1 MIWLITVAS
10 LLGFLVVNTLANQP
24 LMTGYALTSYEI
36 TSYDAKIWQM
46 LSVAL
51 LIALLINVGLYH
63 GCKRKQLKRASPNPA
78 FAYRFALPLLSS
90 FIFLLT
96 LMLSASYGL
105 YHHKLYQNALLPSA
119 VTVDAIVESHQIS
132 DTVTQS
138 INLSHDIAMLGN
150 GYIRQILQVKVDD
163 DIEESPSTPQPPLT
177 ALITANIKDNPD
189 WEATLSQLRPGKQLN
204 VKLQLEPIAQPKP
217 TSLPNNAKPLSL
229 GFDEAQWLRQRG
241 VQAKGVIIG
250 IEKTSLREF
259 NPSHVTDRMAIAIE
273 QLRWQLRQKILANL
287 HRTLLK
293 QSTAIVNAKNDTAQ
307 PVLQTSGQ
315 TSSQSSSQNGSQSS
329 SQSAIQSH
337 AILLGLLTGD
347 KSLMD
352 SDLKNRYQVTGI
364 SHLLAISGPHVL
376 MLAAIVSVF
385 VLWLVKWLAPQLLVK
400 LPSSLLVLWVSVVM
414 AGFYALLVG
423 FEIPAQRTFW
433 MLLLL
438 TLSKQ
443 LLVNFSAYRLLA
455 WVALGMIWLEP
466 TAVGQAGFWLSFVAV
481 VLLLK
486 FSETIGTVSAIEIK
500 DVSQLLAPTARSDVL
515 TGFVKIISHQFKAL
529 LKLQIWLF
537 VWMLPI
543 VVWFFGKV
551 SVIGI
556 LVNLLAVPFL
566 GLVVVPLDMLAGV
579 VSWLPVVGDWLSQI
593 IWSLLTTLL
602 NVFHFLLNQL
612 IDTGVAKQSFF
623 ALSQTQLALC
633 LFIALLGLLK
643 GVLPRMLML
652 PLAILLILLPLQQ
665 RSLNNN
671 KPTLVVGDNP
681 KLVISLLK
689 KGEDSWLILSDNQV
703 KAAQA
708 DKPNFLKT
716 KPAISNVAAD
726 EEISSLLNRDIYPLL
741 ANQQVHR
748 LTGVISQ
755 TPSVRVNELV
765 QQLATH
771 VPIKAYWLAGYDV
784 EHSRLDVTDKAVST
798 SFRAITPRS
807 CQTAQHWQQDGLEIT
822 AVSGWHLDL
831 ALTDEQKLATQTCY
845 IHIRFKPPTRKPY
858 DVLMLAGNSDIPM
871 QMTEKLCT
879 VSAAHLL
886 IQPYMLS
893 IKPSWLALTKPS
905 LLHVVTG
912 AYKSQKLGE
921 DSQLSLTSWSV
932 DKPADHPFEVLYA
945 DQVGAVIYTL
955 TPDNTD

>member
-24 LMTGYALTSYEI
+24 LMTGYALTNYEI
-36 TSYDAKIWQM
+36 ASYDAKIWQM
-46 LSVAL
+46 LSVVL

-78 FAYRFALPLLSS
+78 LAYRFTLPLLAS

-105 YHHKLYQNALLPSA
+105 YHYKRYENALLPSA

-132 DTVTQS
+132 DTVSQMS
-138 INLSHDIAMLGN
+138 RLSNDNALIGN
-150 GYIRQILQVKVDD
+150 GFIKQILQVRIDKDGD
-163 DIEESPSTPQPPLT
+163 ADASATPQPPLT

-189 WEATLSQLRPGKQLN
+189 WEAPLSQLRPGMQLN
-204 VKLQLEPIAQPKP
+204 VKLQLEPIAKPKP
-217 TSLPNNAKPLSL
+217 TSLPSNAKPLRL

-259 NPSHVTDRMAIAIE
+259 NPSHVTDRTVIAIE
-273 QLRWQLRQKILANL
+273 KLRWQLRQKILANL
-287 HRTLLK
+287 HRAHLK
-293 QSTAIVNAKNDTAQ
+293 QSTSIVNAKNDIAQ
-307 PVLQTSGQ
+307 PAFQ
-315 TSSQSSSQNGSQSS
+315 TSSQSASQSS
-329 SQSAIQSH
+329 GQSAIQSH

-376 MLAAIVSVF
+376 MLAAIISVF
-385 VLWLVKWLAPQLLVK
+385 VLWLVKWFAPQLLVK
-400 LPSSLLVLWVSVVM
+400 LPSSLLVLWMSVVM

-515 TGFVKIISHQFKAL
+515 SGFVKIISHQFKAL

-537 VWMLPI
+537 IWMLPI

-593 IWSLLTTLL
+593 IWSILTTLL
-602 NVFHFLLNQL
+602 NLFHFLLNQL
-612 IDTGVAKQSFF
+612 IEMGVAKQSFF

-643 GVLPRMLML
+643 GLLPRMLML

-671 KPTLVVGDNP
+671 KPTLAVGDNP

-689 KGEDSWLILSDNQV
+689 KGDDSWLILSDNQV

-716 KPAISNVAAD
+716 KQAISNVAAD
-726 EEISSLLNRDIYPLL
+726 EEISSLLNHDIYPLL
-741 ANQQVHR
+741 ANQQVHQ

-765 QQLATH
+765 QQLATN
-771 VPIKAYWLAGYDV
+771 VPIKAYWLAGYDA
-784 EHSRLDVTDKAVST
+784 ERSRLDVTDKAVST

-807 CQTAQHWQQDGLEIT
+807 CQTAQRWQQDGLEVT

-845 IHIRFKPPTRKPY
+845 IHIRFMPPTSKPY

-879 VSAAHLL
+879 VSATHLL
-886 IQPYMLS
+886 IQPYTLS

-955 TPDNTD
+955 TPDDTE

>member
-24 LMTGYALTSYEI
+24 LMTGSALTSYEI
-36 TSYDAKIWQM
+36 ASYDAKIWSV

-51 LIALLINVGLYH
+51 VIALLINVGLYH

-78 FAYRFALPLLSS
+78 FAYRFTLPLLAS

-105 YHHKLYQNALLPSA
+105 YHHKRYQNALLPSA
-119 VTVDAIVESHQIS
+119 LTVDAIVESHQIS
-132 DTVTQS
+132 DTVSQMRPLPNDNAL
-138 INLSHDIAMLGN
+138 IGN
-150 GYIRQILQVKVDD
+150 GFIKQILQVRIDKDGD
-163 DIEESPSTPQPPLT
+163 AGASPSTPQPPLT

-189 WEATLSQLRPGKQLN
+189 WEATLSQLTPGMQLN
-204 VKLQLEPIAQPKP
+204 VKLQLEPIAKPKS
-217 TSLPNNAKPLSL
+217 TSLPSNAKPLRL

-259 NPSHVTDRMAIAIE
+259 NPSHVKDRMVIAIE
-273 QLRWQLRQKILANL
+273 KLRWQLRQKILANL
-287 HRTLLK
+287 HTTLLK
-293 QSTAIVNAKNDTAQ
+293 QSTAIANAKNDNAQ
-307 PVLQTSGQ
+307 PVLKSSGETS
-315 TSSQSSSQNGSQSS
+315 TQSSG
-329 SQSAIQSH
+329 QSAIQSH

-376 MLAAIVSVF
+376 MLAAIISVF
-385 VLWLVKWLAPQLLVK
+385 VLWLVKWFAPQLLVK

-455 WVALGMIWLEP
+455 WAALGMIWLEP

-500 DVSQLLAPTARSDVL
+500 DVSQLLVPTARSDVL

-579 VSWLPVVGDWLSQI
+579 VSWLPVAGDWLSQI
-593 IWSLLTTLL
+593 IWSLLASLL
-602 NVFHFLLNQL
+602 DGFHFLLNQ
-612 IDTGVAKQSFF
+612 IVDTGVAKQSFF

-633 LFIALLGLLK
+633 LLIALLGLLK
-643 GVLPRMLML
+643 GLLPRMLIL

-671 KPTLVVGDNP
+671 QPTLAVGDNP

-689 KGEDSWLILSDNQV
+689 KGDDSWLILSDNQV

-708 DKPNFLKT
+708 DKPSFLKA
-716 KPAISNVAAD
+716 KQAISNVSVD

-784 EHSRLDVTDKAVST
+784 EHSRLDVTDKAVSAN
-798 SFRAITPRS
+798 FRAITPRS
-807 CQTAQHWQQDGLEIT
+807 CQTAQRWQQDGLEVT
-822 AVSGWHLDL
+822 AVSGWQLDL

-845 IHIRFKPPTRKPY
+845 IRIRFMPPASKPY
-858 DVLMLAGNSDIPM
+858 DVLMLAGNSDIAM

-879 VSAAHLL
+879 VSATHLL
-886 IQPYMLS
+886 IQPYTLS

-912 AYKSQKLGE
+912 AYKSQKLAE
-921 DSQLSLTSWSV
+921 DSQLSLASWSV
-932 DKPADHPFEVLYA
+932 DKPADHLFEVLYA

-955 TPDNTD
+955 TPDDTD

>member
-24 LMTGYALTSYEI
+24 WMIGSALTSYEI
-36 TSYDAKIWQM
+36 ASYDAKIWQM

-63 GCKRKQLKRASPNPA
+63 GCNRKQLKRPSPNPA

-105 YHHKLYQNALLPSA
+105 YHYKRYENGLLPSA
-119 VTVDAIVESHQIS
+119 LTVDAIVESHQIS
-132 DTVTQS
+132 DTVSQMS
-138 INLSHDIAMLGN
+138 PLSNDNALIGN
-150 GYIRQILQVKVDD
+150 GFIKQILQVRVDKGGD
-163 DIEESPSTPQPPLT
+163 ADASSATPQPPLT

-189 WEATLSQLRPGKQLN
+189 WEATLSQLRPGMQLN
-204 VKLQLEPIAQPKP
+204 VKLQLEPIAKPKP
-217 TSLPNNAKPLSL
+217 TTLPSNAKPLML
-229 GFDEAQWLRQRG
+229 GFDEGQWLRQRG

-250 IEKTSLREF
+250 IEKTSLHEF
-259 NPSHVTDRMAIAIE
+259 NPSHVKDRIVIAIE
-273 QLRWQLRQKILANL
+273 QLRWQLRQKILDNL

-293 QSTAIVNAKNDTAQ
+293 QSTLIVNAKNDTAQ
-307 PVLQTSGQ
+307 PVLQSSGQ
-315 TSSQSSSQNGSQSS
+315 ISSKNSIQNT
-329 SQSAIQSH
+329 IQSH

-376 MLAAIVSVF
+376 MLASIVSVF
-385 VLWLVKWLAPQLLVK
+385 VLWLVKWLVPQLLVK
-400 LPSSLLVLWVSVVM
+400 LPSSLLVLWVSVVI

-500 DVSQLLAPTARSDVL
+500 DVSQLLAPTARSEVL
-515 TGFVKIISHQFKAL
+515 SGFVKIISHQFKAL

-579 VSWLPVVGDWLSQI
+579 VSLLPVVGDWLSQI
-593 IWSLLTTLL
+593 IWSMLTTLL

-612 IDTGVAKQSFF
+612 IDTGFAKQSFF

-633 LFIALLGLLK
+633 LLIALLGLLK
-643 GVLPRMLML
+643 GLLPRMLIL

-665 RSLNNN
+665 RSLSNN
-671 KPTLVVGDNP
+671 KPTLAVGDNP

-689 KGEDSWLILSDNQV
+689 KGDDSWLILSDNQI
-703 KAAQA
+703 KATQA

-716 KPAISNVAAD
+716 KQAISNVAAD

-741 ANQQVHR
+741 ANQQVHQ

-771 VPIKAYWLAGYDV
+771 VPVKAYWLAGYDA
-784 EHSRLDVTDKAVST
+784 EHSRLDVTDKTVSAN
-798 SFRAITPRS
+798 FRAITPRS
-807 CQTAQHWQQDGLEIT
+807 CQIAQRWQQDGLEVT
-822 AVSGWHLDL
+822 AVSGWPLDL

-845 IHIRFKPPTRKPY
+845 IYIRFKPPTSKPY

-879 VSAAHLL
+879 VSATHLL
-886 IQPYMLS
+886 IQPYNLS

-921 DSQLSLTSWSV
+921 DSQLSLASWSV
-932 DKPADHPFEVLYA
+932 DKPAAHPFEVLYA
-945 DQVGAVIYTL
+945 DQVGAVMYAL

>member
-1 MIWLITVAS
+1 
-10 LLGFLVVNTLANQP
+10 
-24 LMTGYALTSYEI
+24 
-36 TSYDAKIWQM
+36 M
-46 LSVAL
+46 LSVVL

-63 GCKRKQLKRASPNPA
+63 GCNRKQLKRASPNSA

-119 VTVDAIVESHQIS
+119 LTVDAIVESHQIS
-132 DTVTQS
+132 DTVSQMS
-138 INLSHDIAMLGN
+138 PLSNDNALIGN
-150 GYIRQILQVKVDD
+150 GFIKQILQVRVDKD
-163 DIEESPSTPQPPLT
+163 GDADASSATPRPPLT
-177 ALITANIKDNPD
+177 TFITANIKDNPD
-189 WEATLSQLRPGKQLN
+189 WEATLSQLRPGMQLN
-204 VKLQLEPIAQPKP
+204 VKLQLEPIAQAKP
-217 TSLPNNAKPLSL
+217 TSLPNNAKPLML
-229 GFDEAQWLRQRG
+229 GFDEAQWLRQRE

-259 NPSHVTDRMAIAIE
+259 NPSHVKDRMVIAIE
-273 QLRWQLRQKILANL
+273 QLRWQIRQKILANL

-293 QSTAIVNAKNDTAQ
+293 QSTSIVNVKNTDIAQ
-307 PVLQTSGQ
+307 PAFQ
-315 TSSQSSSQNGSQSS
+315 TSSQSAIQA
-329 SQSAIQSH
+329 AIQSH

-352 SDLKNRYQVTGI
+352 SDLKNRYQITGI

-376 MLAAIVSVF
+376 MLASIVSVF
-385 VLWLVKWLAPQLLVK
+385 VLWIFKWLAPQLLVK

-515 TGFVKIISHQFKAL
+515 SGFVKIISHQFKTL

-566 GLVVVPLDMLAGV
+566 GLVIVPLDMLAGV

-602 NVFHFLLNQL
+602 NVFHLLLKQL
-612 IDTGVAKQSFF
+612 IDMGVAKQSFF

-633 LFIALLGLLK
+633 LLIALLGLLK
-643 GVLPRMLML
+643 GLLPRMLML

-671 KPTLVVGDNP
+671 KPTLAVGDNP

-689 KGEDSWLILSDNQV
+689 KGDDSWLILSDNQV
-703 KAAQA
+703 KAAQT
-708 DKPNFLKT
+708 DKPNFLKS
-716 KPAISNVAAD
+716 KQAISNVAVD

-784 EHSRLDVTDKAVST
+784 EHSRLDVTDKAVSA

-807 CQTAQHWQQDGLEIT
+807 CQTAQRWQQDGLEVT

-879 VSAAHLL
+879 VSATHLL
-886 IQPYMLS
+886 IQPYTLS

-921 DSQLSLTSWSV
+921 DSQLSLASWSV

-955 TPDNTD
+955 TPDDTD

>member
-10 LLGFLVVNTLANQP
+10 LLGFLVVNTLVNQP

-36 TSYDAKIWQM
+36 ASYDAKIWQM
-46 LSVAL
+46 LSVVL
-51 LIALLINVGLYH
+51 LIALLINLGLYH
-63 GCKRKQLKRASPNPA
+63 GCNRKQLKRASPNPA

-90 FIFLLT
+90 FILLLT

-105 YHHKLYQNALLPSA
+105 YHYKRYENALLPSA

-132 DTVTQS
+132 DTVSQMS
-138 INLSHDIAMLGN
+138 PLSNDNALIGN
-150 GYIRQILQVKVDD
+150 GFIKQILQVRVDKD
-163 DIEESPSTPQPPLT
+163 GDAASSETPQPPLT
-177 ALITANIKDNPD
+177 ALITANIKDNPN
-189 WEATLSQLRPGKQLN
+189 WEAPLSQLKPGMQLN

-217 TSLPNNAKPLSL
+217 TSLPSNAKPLML

-259 NPSHVTDRMAIAIE
+259 NPSHVKDRMVIAIE

-287 HRTLLK
+287 HATLLK
-293 QSTAIVNAKNDTAQ
+293 QSTSIVNAKNTDIAQ
-307 PVLQTSGQ
+307 SA
-315 TSSQSSSQNGSQSS
+315 SQSSI
-329 SQSAIQSH
+329 QSAIQSH

-352 SDLKNRYQVTGI
+352 SDVKNRYQVTGI

-376 MLAAIVSVF
+376 MLAAIVSIF
-385 VLWLVKWLAPQLLVK
+385 VVWLVKWLAPQLLVK

-486 FSETIGTVSAIEIK
+486 FSETIGTVSAVEIK

-515 TGFVKIISHQFKAL
+515 SGFVKIISHQFKAL

-537 VWMLPI
+537 FWMLPI

-566 GLVVVPLDMLAGV
+566 GLVIVPLDMLAGV

-602 NVFHFLLNQL
+602 NVFHLLLKQL
-612 IDTGVAKQSFF
+612 IDMGVAKQSFF

-633 LFIALLGLLK
+633 LLIALLGLLK
-643 GVLPRMLML
+643 GLLPRMLML

-671 KPTLVVGDNP
+671 KPTLAVGDNP

-689 KGEDSWLILSDNQV
+689 KGDDSWLILSDNQI

-716 KPAISNVAAD
+716 KPAIRNVAVD

-784 EHSRLDVTDKAVST
+784 EHSRLDVTDKAVSA

-807 CQTAQHWQQDGLEIT
+807 CQTAQRWQQDGLEVT

-879 VSAAHLL
+879 VSATHLL
-886 IQPYMLS
+886 IQPYTLS

-905 LLHVVTG
+905 LLYVMTG

-921 DSQLSLTSWSV
+921 DSQLSLASWSV

-955 TPDNTD
+955 APDDTD

>member
-24 LMTGYALTSYEI
+24 LMIGSALA
-36 TSYDAKIWQM
+36 SYDAKIWQM
-46 LSVAL
+46 LSVVL
-51 LIALLINVGLYH
+51 LIALLINLGLYH
-63 GCKRKQLKRASPNPA
+63 SCNRKQLKRASPNSA

-105 YHHKLYQNALLPSA
+105 YHYKRYENALLPSA
-119 VTVDAIVESHQIS
+119 LTVDAIVESHQIS
-132 DTVTQS
+132 DTVSQMS
-138 INLSHDIAMLGN
+138 PLSNDNALIGN
-150 GYIRQILQVKVDD
+150 GFIKQILQVRVDKGGD
-163 DIEESPSTPQPPLT
+163 ADASSATPRPPLT
-177 ALITANIKDNPD
+177 ALITANIKDNLD
-189 WEATLSQLRPGKQLN
+189 WEATLSQLRPGMQLN

-217 TSLPNNAKPLSL
+217 TILPSNAKPLML

-259 NPSHVTDRMAIAIE
+259 NVTHVKDRMAIAIE
-273 QLRWQLRQKILANL
+273 QLRWQIRQKILANL
-287 HRTLLK
+287 HATLLK
-293 QSTAIVNAKNDTAQ
+293 QSTSIVNAKNTDIAQ
-307 PVLQTSGQ
+307 SA
-315 TSSQSSSQNGSQSS
+315 SQSSI
-329 SQSAIQSH
+329 QSAIQSH

-352 SDLKNRYQVTGI
+352 SDVKNRYQVTGI

-376 MLAAIVSVF
+376 MLAAIVSIF
-385 VLWLVKWLAPQLLVK
+385 VVWLVKWLAPQLLVK
-400 LPSSLLVLWVSVVM
+400 LPSSLLVLWMSVVM

-443 LLVNFSAYRLLA
+443 LLVNFSTYRLLA

-486 FSETIGTVSAIEIK
+486 FSETIGTVSAAEINN
-500 DVSQLLAPTARSDVL
+500 VSQLLAPTARSDVL

-537 VWMLPI
+537 FWMLPI

-566 GLVVVPLDMLAGV
+566 GLVIVPLDMLAGV

-593 IWSLLTTLL
+593 IWSMLTTLL
-602 NVFHFLLNQL
+602 NLFHFLLNQL

-633 LFIALLGLLK
+633 LLIALLGLLK
-643 GVLPRMLML
+643 GLLPRMLML

-671 KPTLVVGDNP
+671 KPTLAVGDNP

-689 KGEDSWLILSDNQV
+689 KGDDSWLILSDNQI

-716 KPAISNVAAD
+716 KPAIRNVAVD

-784 EHSRLDVTDKAVST
+784 EHSRLDVTDKAVSA

-807 CQTAQHWQQDGLEIT
+807 CQTAQRWQQDGLEIT

-845 IHIRFKPPTRKPY
+845 IHIRFKPPTSKPY

-879 VSAAHLL
+879 VSATHLL
-886 IQPYMLS
+886 IQPYTLS

-921 DSQLSLTSWSV
+921 DSQLSLASWSV

-955 TPDNTD
+955 TPDDTD

>member
-24 LMTGYALTSYEI
+24 LTIGSALTSYDI
-36 TSYDAKIWQM
+36 ASYDAKIWQM
-46 LSVAL
+46 LSVVL
-51 LIALLINVGLYH
+51 LIALLINLGLYH

-105 YHHKLYQNALLPSA
+105 YHYKLYQNALLPSA
-119 VTVDAIVESHQIS
+119 LTVDAIVESHQIS
-132 DTVTQS
+132 DTVSQIS
-138 INLSHDIAMLGN
+138 PLSNDNALIGN
-150 GYIRQILQVKVDD
+150 GFIKQILQVRVDKD
-163 DIEESPSTPQPPLT
+163 GDADASPSTLQPPLT
-177 ALITANIKDNPD
+177 ALISANIKDNPE
-189 WEATLSQLRPGKQLN
+189 WEVTLSQLRPGVQLN
-204 VKLQLEPIAQPKP
+204 VKLQLEPIAKPKP
-217 TSLPNNAKPLSL
+217 TSLPNNAKPLML

-259 NPSHVTDRMAIAIE
+259 NPSHVKDRTVIAIE

-293 QSTAIVNAKNDTAQ
+293 QSTSIVNAKNNDIAQ
-307 PVLQTSGQ
+307 PAFQTSG
-315 TSSQSSSQNGSQSS
+315 
-329 SQSAIQSH
+329 QSAIQSH

-352 SDLKNRYQVTGI
+352 SDVKNRYQVTGI

-376 MLAAIVSVF
+376 MLASIVSIF

-414 AGFYALLVG
+414 TGFYALLVG

-438 TLSKQ
+438 ALSKQ

-486 FSETIGTVSAIEIK
+486 FSETIGTVSAAEINN
-500 DVSQLLAPTARSDVL
+500 VSQLLAPTARSDVL

-537 VWMLPI
+537 IWMLPI

-579 VSWLPVVGDWLSQI
+579 VSGLPVVGDWLSQI
-593 IWSLLTTLL
+593 IWSMLTTML
-602 NVFHFLLNQL
+602 NVFHLLLNQL
-612 IDTGVAKQSFF
+612 IDTGVAKQSFL

-633 LFIALLGLLK
+633 LLIALLGLLK
-643 GVLPRMLML
+643 GLLPRILIL

-665 RSLNNN
+665 RSLSNNQ
-671 KPTLVVGDNP
+671 PTLAVGDNP

-689 KGEDSWLILSDNQV
+689 KGDDSWLILSDNQI
-703 KAAQA
+703 KATQA
-708 DKPNFLKT
+708 NKPNFLKA
-716 KPAISNVAAD
+716 KQAISNVSVD

-771 VPIKAYWLAGYDV
+771 VPIKAYWLAGYDA
-784 EHSRLDVTDKAVST
+784 ERSRLDVTDKAVSAN
-798 SFRAITPRS
+798 FRAITPRS
-807 CQTAQHWQQDGLEIT
+807 CQTAQRWQQDGLEVT
-822 AVSGWHLDL
+822 AVSGWQLDL
-831 ALTDEQKLATQTCY
+831 ALTDEQKRATQTCY
-845 IHIRFKPPTRKPY
+845 IHIRFMPPTSKPY

-886 IQPYMLS
+886 IQPYTLS

-912 AYKSQKLGE
+912 AYKSQKLAE
-921 DSQLSLTSWSV
+921 DSQLSLASWSV
-932 DKPADHPFEVLYA
+932 DKPADHLFEVLYA
-945 DQVGAVIYTL
+945 DQVGAVMYAL
-955 TPDNTD
+955 TPDDTD

>member
-24 LMTGYALTSYEI
+24 LMTGSALA
-36 TSYDAKIWQM
+36 SYDAKIWSV

-51 LIALLINVGLYH
+51 VIALLINVGLYH

-78 FAYRFALPLLSS
+78 FAYRFTLPLLAS

-96 LMLSASYGL
+96 LMLSASYGF
-105 YHHKLYQNALLPSA
+105 YHYKRYENALLPSA
-119 VTVDAIVESHQIS
+119 LTVEAIVESHQIS
-132 DTVTQS
+132 DTVSQMS
-138 INLSHDIAMLGN
+138 PLPNDNALIGN
-150 GYIRQILQVKVDD
+150 GFIKQILQVRIDKDGD
-163 DIEESPSTPQPPLT
+163 ADASATPQPPLT
-177 ALITANIKDNPD
+177 ALISANIKDNPE
-189 WEATLSQLRPGKQLN
+189 WEAPLSQLRPGMQLN
-204 VKLQLEPIAQPKP
+204 VKLQLEPIAKPKP
-217 TSLPNNAKPLSL
+217 TSLPSNAKPLRL

-259 NPSHVTDRMAIAIE
+259 NPSHVKDRMVIAIE
-273 QLRWQLRQKILANL
+273 KLRWQLRQKILANL
-287 HRTLLK
+287 HTTLLK
-293 QSTAIVNAKNDTAQ
+293 QSTRIANAKNDNAQ
-307 PVLQTSGQ
+307 PVLKSSGETS
-315 TSSQSSSQNGSQSS
+315 TQSSG
-329 SQSAIQSH
+329 QSAIQSH

-376 MLAAIVSVF
+376 MLAAIISVF
-385 VLWLVKWLAPQLLVK
+385 VLWLVKWFAPQLLVK

-455 WVALGMIWLEP
+455 WAALGMIWLEP

-500 DVSQLLAPTARSDVL
+500 DVSQLLVPTARSDVL

-537 VWMLPI
+537 FWMLPI

-579 VSWLPVVGDWLSQI
+579 VSWLPVAGDWLSQI
-593 IWSLLTTLL
+593 IWSLLASLL
-602 NVFHFLLNQL
+602 DGFHFLLNQ
-612 IDTGVAKQSFF
+612 IVDTGVAKQSFF

-633 LFIALLGLLK
+633 LLIALLGLLK
-643 GVLPRMLML
+643 GLLPRMLML

-671 KPTLVVGDNP
+671 KPTLAVGDNP

-689 KGEDSWLILSDNQV
+689 KGDDSWLILSDNQI

-708 DKPNFLKT
+708 DKPSFLKA
-716 KPAISNVAAD
+716 KQAISNVSVD

-784 EHSRLDVTDKAVST
+784 EHSRLDVTDKAVSA

-807 CQTAQHWQQDGLEIT
+807 CQTAQRWQQDGLEVT

-845 IHIRFKPPTRKPY
+845 IHIRFMPPTSKPY

-879 VSAAHLL
+879 VSATHLL
-886 IQPYMLS
+886 IQPYNLS

-921 DSQLSLTSWSV
+921 DSQLSLASWSV
-932 DKPADHPFEVLYA
+932 DKPAEHSFEVLYA

-955 TPDNTD
+955 TPDDTD

>member
-36 TSYDAKIWQM
+36 ASYDAKIWQM

-51 LIALLINVGLYH
+51 LIALLINLGLYH
-63 GCKRKQLKRASPNPA
+63 GCNRKQLKRASPNPA
-78 FAYRFALPLLSS
+78 LAYRFALPLLSS

-119 VTVDAIVESHQIS
+119 LTVDAIVESHQIS
-132 DTVTQS
+132 DT
-138 INLSHDIAMLGN
+138 LSQMSRLSNDNALIGN
-150 GYIRQILQVKVDD
+150 GFIKQILQVRVDKD
-163 DIEESPSTPQPPLT
+163 SDADASSATPQPPLT
-177 ALITANIKDNPD
+177 ALISANIKDNSD
-189 WEATLSQLRPGKQLN
+189 WEATLAQLRPGMQLN

-217 TSLPNNAKPLSL
+217 TSLPNNAKPLML

-259 NPSHVTDRMAIAIE
+259 NPSHVKDRMVIAIE

-287 HRTLLK
+287 HTTLLK
-293 QSTAIVNAKNDTAQ
+293 QSTLIVNAKNDTAQ
-307 PVLQTSGQ
+307 PAFQTSGQ
-315 TSSQSSSQNGSQSS
+315 SAI
-329 SQSAIQSH
+329 QSAIQSH

-385 VLWLVKWLAPQLLVK
+385 VLWLVKWFAPQLLVK

-537 VWMLPI
+537 IWMLPI

-566 GLVVVPLDMLAGV
+566 GLVIVPLDMLAGV

-593 IWSLLTTLL
+593 IWSMLTTLL
-602 NVFHFLLNQL
+602 NVFHLLLNQL

-623 ALSQTQLALC
+623 ALSQTQLVLF

-643 GVLPRMLML
+643 GLLPKMLML

-665 RSLNNN
+665 RSLNDNQ
-671 KPTLVVGDNP
+671 PTLAVGDNP

-689 KGEDSWLILSDNQV
+689 KGDDSWLILSDNQV

-708 DKPNFLKT
+708 DKRNFLKT
-716 KPAISNVAAD
+716 KQAINNVAAD

-741 ANQQVHR
+741 ASQQVYR

-771 VPIKAYWLAGYDV
+771 VPVKAYWLAGYDV
-784 EHSRLDVTDKAVST
+784 EHSRLDVTDKTVST

-822 AVSGWHLDL
+822 AVSGWHLNL

-845 IHIRFKPPTRKPY
+845 IHIRFMPPTSKPY
-858 DVLMLAGNSDIPM
+858 DVLMLAGNSDIAM

-886 IQPYMLS
+886 IQPYTLP
-893 IKPSWLALTKPS
+893 IKPSWLSLTKPS

-921 DSQLSLTSWSV
+921 DSQLSLASWSV

-945 DQVGAVIYTL
+945 DQVGAVMYAL
-955 TPDNTD
+955 TPDDTD

>member
-24 LMTGYALTSYEI
+24 LMTGSALA
-36 TSYDAKIWQM
+36 SYDAKIWSV

-51 LIALLINVGLYH
+51 VIALLINVGLYH

-78 FAYRFALPLLSS
+78 FAYRFTLPLLAS

-96 LMLSASYGL
+96 LMLSASYGF
-105 YHHKLYQNALLPSA
+105 YHYKLYQNALLPSA
-119 VTVDAIVESHQIS
+119 LTVDAIVESHQIS
-132 DTVTQS
+132 DTVSQMRPLPNDNAL
-138 INLSHDIAMLGN
+138 IGN
-150 GYIRQILQVKVDD
+150 GFIKQILQVRIDKDGD
-163 DIEESPSTPQPPLT
+163 AGASPSTPQPPLT

-189 WEATLSQLRPGKQLN
+189 WEAPLSQLRPGMQLN
-204 VKLQLEPIAQPKP
+204 VKLQLEPIAKPKS
-217 TSLPNNAKPLSL
+217 TSLPSNAKPLRL

-259 NPSHVTDRMAIAIE
+259 NPSHVKDRMVIAIE
-273 QLRWQLRQKILANL
+273 KLRWQLRQKILANL
-287 HRTLLK
+287 HTTLLK
-293 QSTAIVNAKNDTAQ
+293 QSTSLVNAKNDIAQ

-315 TSSQSSSQNGSQSS
+315 N
-329 SQSAIQSH
+329 AIQSH

-352 SDLKNRYQVTGI
+352 NDLKNRYQVTGI

-385 VLWLVKWLAPQLLVK
+385 VLWLVKWIAPQLLLK

-466 TAVGQAGFWLSFVAV
+466 MAVGQAGFWLSFMAVA
-481 VLLLK
+481 LLLK

-500 DVSQLLAPTARSDVL
+500 DVSHLLAPTARSDVL
-515 TGFVKIISHQFKAL
+515 SGFVNIISHQFKVL

-537 VWMLPI
+537 IWMLPI

-593 IWSLLTTLL
+593 IWSILTTLL

-633 LFIALLGLLK
+633 LLIALLGLLK
-643 GVLPRMLML
+643 GLLPRMLIL

-665 RSLNNN
+665 RSLSNN

-689 KGEDSWLILSDNQV
+689 KGDDSWLILSDNQV

-716 KPAISNVAAD
+716 KQASSNVAAD
-726 EEISSLLNRDIYPLL
+726 EEINSLLNRDIYPLL

-807 CQTAQHWQQDGLEIT
+807 CQIAQRWQQDGLEVR

-831 ALTDEQKLATQTCY
+831 ALADEQKLATQTCY
-845 IHIRFKPPTRKPY
+845 IYIRFMPTASKPY

-886 IQPYMLS
+886 IQPYTLS

-921 DSQLSLTSWSV
+921 DSQLSLASWSV

-955 TPDNTD
+955 TPDDTD

>member
-24 LMTGYALTSYEI
+24 LMIGSALA
-36 TSYDAKIWQM
+36 SYDAKIWQM
-46 LSVAL
+46 LPVAL
-51 LIALLINVGLYH
+51 LIALLINLGLYH
-63 GCKRKQLKRASPNPA
+63 GCNRKQLKRASPNPA
-78 FAYRFALPLLSS
+78 LAYRFALPLLSS
-90 FIFLLT
+90 LIFLLT

-105 YHHKLYQNALLPSA
+105 YHYKRYENALLPSA
-119 VTVDAIVESHQIS
+119 LTVDAIVESHQIS
-132 DTVTQS
+132 DTVSQMS
-138 INLSHDIAMLGN
+138 PLSNDNALIGN
-150 GYIRQILQVKVDD
+150 GFIKQILQVRVDKGGD
-163 DIEESPSTPQPPLT
+163 ADASSATPHPPLT
-177 ALITANIKDNPD
+177 ALISANIKDNPD
-189 WEATLSQLRPGKQLN
+189 WEATLSQLRPGMQLN
-204 VKLQLEPIAQPKP
+204 VKLQLEPIAQRKP
-217 TSLPNNAKPLSL
+217 TSLPSNAKPLML

-259 NPSHVTDRMAIAIE
+259 NPSHVKDRMVIAIE

-287 HRTLLK
+287 YTTLLK
-293 QSTAIVNAKNDTAQ
+293 QSTSIVSSKNTDIAQ
-307 PVLQTSGQ
+307 SA
-315 TSSQSSSQNGSQSS
+315 SQSSI
-329 SQSAIQSH
+329 QSAIQSH

-376 MLAAIVSVF
+376 MLAAIISVF

-515 TGFVKIISHQFKAL
+515 TGFVKIITHQIKAL

-593 IWSLLTTLL
+593 IWSMLTTLL

-612 IDTGVAKQSFF
+612 IDTGVAKQSFL

-643 GVLPRMLML
+643 GLLPRMLML

-671 KPTLVVGDNP
+671 HPTLAVGDNP

-689 KGEDSWLILSDNQV
+689 KGDDSWLILSDNQV

-708 DKPNFLKT
+708 DKPNFLKA
-716 KPAISNVAAD
+716 KQAISNVSAD

-771 VPIKAYWLAGYDV
+771 VPIQAYWLAGYDV

-807 CQTAQHWQQDGLEIT
+807 CQTAQRWQQDGLEVT

-845 IHIRFKPPTRKPY
+845 IHIRFKPPTSKTY
-858 DVLMLAGNSDIPM
+858 DVLMLAGNSNIPM

-879 VSAAHLL
+879 VSATHLL
-886 IQPYMLS
+886 IQPYTLPL
-893 IKPSWLALTKPS
+893 KPSWLALTKPS

-921 DSQLSLTSWSV
+921 DSQISLTSWSV
-932 DKPADHPFEVLYA
+932 DKPADNPFEVLYA
-945 DQVGAVIYTL
+945 DQVGAVMYAL
-955 TPDNTD
+955 TPDDTD

>member
-24 LMTGYALTSYEI
+24 LMIGSAL

-63 GCKRKQLKRASPNPA
+63 GCNRKQLKRASPNPA
-78 FAYRFALPLLSS
+78 LAYRFALPLLSS

-119 VTVDAIVESHQIS
+119 LTVDAIVESHQIS

-177 ALITANIKDNPD
+177 ALISANIKDNPD
-189 WEATLSQLRPGKQLN
+189 WEAPLSQLKPGMQLN

-217 TSLPNNAKPLSL
+217 TSLPSNAKPLML

-241 VQAKGVIIG
+241 MQAKGVIIG
-250 IEKTSLREF
+250 IEKNSLREF
-259 NPSHVTDRMAIAIE
+259 NPSHVKDRMVIAIE

-287 HRTLLK
+287 HSTLLK
-293 QSTAIVNAKNDTAQ
+293 QSTSIVSSKNTDIAQ
-307 PVLQTSGQ
+307 SA
-315 TSSQSSSQNGSQSS
+315 SQSS

-486 FSETIGTVSAIEIK
+486 FSETIGTVSAVEIK
-500 DVSQLLAPTARSDVL
+500 GVSQLLAPTARSDVL
-515 TGFVKIISHQFKAL
+515 SGFVKIISHQFKAL

-566 GLVVVPLDMLAGV
+566 GLVIVPLDMLAGV

-593 IWSLLTTLL
+593 IWSMLTNLL

-633 LFIALLGLLK
+633 LLIALLGLLR
-643 GVLPRMLML
+643 GLLPRMLML

-671 KPTLVVGDNP
+671 QPTLAVGDNP

-689 KGEDSWLILSDNQV
+689 KGDDSWLILSDNQV

-716 KPAISNVAAD
+716 KPAIRNVAVD

-784 EHSRLDVTDKAVST
+784 EHSRLDVTDKAVSA

-807 CQTAQHWQQDGLEIT
+807 CQTAQRWQKDGLEVT

-845 IHIRFKPPTRKPY
+845 IHIRFKTPISKPY

-879 VSAAHLL
+879 VSATHLL
-886 IQPYMLS
+886 IQPYTLPL
-893 IKPSWLALTKPS
+893 KPSWLSLTKPS

-932 DKPADHPFEVLYA
+932 DKPADPPFEVLYA
-945 DQVGAVIYTL
+945 DQVGAVMYTL
-955 TPDNTD
+955 TSDDTD

>member
-24 LMTGYALTSYEI
+24 LMIGSALA
-36 TSYDAKIWQM
+36 SYDAKIWQM

-119 VTVDAIVESHQIS
+119 LTVDAIVESHQIS

-138 INLSHDIAMLGN
+138 SLLSNDNALIGN
-150 GYIRQILQVKVDD
+150 GFIKQILQVRVDKD
-163 DIEESPSTPQPPLT
+163 GDADASSATPQPPLT
-177 ALITANIKDNPD
+177 ALISANIKDNPD
-189 WEATLSQLRPGKQLN
+189 WEATLSQLRPGMQLN
-204 VKLQLEPIAQPKP
+204 VKLQLEPIAQRKP
-217 TSLPNNAKPLSL
+217 TSLPSNAKPLML

-259 NPSHVTDRMAIAIE
+259 NPSHVKDRMVIAIE

-287 HRTLLK
+287 HTTLLK
-293 QSTAIVNAKNDTAQ
+293 QSTAIVNAKNNDIAQ
-307 PVLQTSGQ
+307 SA
-315 TSSQSSSQNGSQSS
+315 SQSSI
-329 SQSAIQSH
+329 QSAIQSH

-500 DVSQLLAPTARSDVL
+500 DVSQLLAPTARANVL
-515 TGFVKIISHQFKAL
+515 SGFVKIISHQFKAL

-537 VWMLPI
+537 IWMLPI

-566 GLVVVPLDMLAGV
+566 GLVIVPLDMLAGV
-579 VSWLPVVGDWLSQI
+579 VSWLPVVGDWLSQT
-593 IWSLLTTLL
+593 IWSMLTTLL

-671 KPTLVVGDNP
+671 QPTLAVGDNP

-689 KGEDSWLILSDNQV
+689 KGDDSWLILSDNQV

-716 KPAISNVAAD
+716 KQAISNASVD

-771 VPIKAYWLAGYDV
+771 VPIQAYWLAGYDV
-784 EHSRLDVTDKAVST
+784 EHSRLDVTDKDLST

-807 CQTAQHWQQDGLEIT
+807 CQTAQRWQQDGLEVT

-845 IHIRFKPPTRKPY
+845 IHIRFKPPTSKTY
-858 DVLMLAGNSDIPM
+858 DVLMLAGNSNIPM

-879 VSAAHLL
+879 VSAANLL
-886 IQPYMLS
+886 IQPYNLS

-932 DKPADHPFEVLYA
+932 DKPADQPFEVLYA
-945 DQVGAVIYTL
+945 DQVGAVMYAL
-955 TPDNTD
+955 TSDDTD

>member
-24 LMTGYALTSYEI
+24 WMIGSALTSYEI
-36 TSYDAKIWQM
+36 ASYDAKIWYV

-63 GCKRKQLKRASPNPA
+63 GCNRKQLRRASPNPA

-96 LMLSASYGL
+96 LMLSASYGF
-105 YHHKLYQNALLPSA
+105 YHYKRYQNTLLPSA
-119 VTVDAIVESHQIS
+119 LTVDAIVESHQIS
-132 DTVTQS
+132 DT
-138 INLSHDIAMLGN
+138 LSQISPLSNDNALIGN
-150 GYIRQILQVKVDD
+150 GFIKQILQVRVDEGSD
-163 DIEESPSTPQPPLT
+163 ADASSAPPRPPLT
-177 ALITANIKDNPD
+177 ALISANIKDNPD
-189 WEATLSQLRPGKQLN
+189 WEATLSQLRPGMQLN
-204 VKLQLEPIAQPKP
+204 VKLQLEPIAQRKP
-217 TSLPNNAKPLSL
+217 TSLPSNAKPLML

-259 NPSHVTDRMAIAIE
+259 NVTRVKDRMVIAIE

-287 HRTLLK
+287 HRALLK
-293 QSTAIVNAKNDTAQ
+293 QSTSIVNAKNTDIAQ
-307 PVLQTSGQ
+307 PVLKSSGQ
-315 TSSQSSSQNGSQSS
+315 NSSQSASQSS
-329 SQSAIQSH
+329 IQSAIQSH

-352 SDLKNRYQVTGI
+352 SDVKNRYQVTGI

-376 MLAAIVSVF
+376 MLAAIVSIF
-385 VLWLVKWLAPQLLVK
+385 VVWLVKWLAPQLLVK

-455 WVALGMIWLEP
+455 WVALGMIWLET

-486 FSETIGTVSAIEIK
+486 FSETIGTVSAAEINN
-500 DVSQLLAPTARSDVL
+500 VSQLLAPTARSDVL
-515 TGFVKIISHQFKAL
+515 SGFVKIISHQFKAL

-537 VWMLPI
+537 FWMLPI

-566 GLVVVPLDMLAGV
+566 GLVVVPLNMLAGV

-593 IWSLLTTLL
+593 IWSMLTTLL
-602 NVFHFLLNQL
+602 NVFHLLLNQL

-633 LFIALLGLLK
+633 LLIALLGLLK
-643 GVLPRMLML
+643 GLLPRMLML
-652 PLAILLILLPLQQ
+652 PLTMLLILLPLQQ

-671 KPTLVVGDNP
+671 KPTLAVGDNP

-689 KGEDSWLILSDNQV
+689 KGDDSWLILSDNQV

-716 KPAISNVAAD
+716 KQAISNVSVD
-726 EEISSLLNRDIYPLL
+726 EEISSLLNHDIYPLL

-771 VPIKAYWLAGYDV
+771 VPVQAYWLAGYDV
-784 EHSRLDVTDKAVST
+784 EHSRLDVTDKTVST

-807 CQTAQHWQQDGLEIT
+807 CQTAQRWQQDGLEVT
-822 AVSGWHLDL
+822 AVSGWQLDL

-845 IHIRFKPPTRKPY
+845 IHIRFKPPTSKPY

-879 VSAAHLL
+879 VSATHLL
-886 IQPYMLS
+886 IQPYTLS

-905 LLHVVTG
+905 LLYVMTG
-912 AYKSQKLGE
+912 AYKSQKLAE
-921 DSQLSLTSWSV
+921 DSQLSLASWSV
-932 DKPADHPFEVLYA
+932 DKPADHLFEVLYA

-955 TPDNTD
+955 TPDDTE

>member
-24 LMTGYALTSYEI
+24 LMIGSAL
-36 TSYDAKIWQM
+36 TSYDAKIWYV

-63 GCKRKQLKRASPNPA
+63 GCNRKQLRRASPNPA

-105 YHHKLYQNALLPSA
+105 YHYKRYQNTLLPSPL
-119 VTVDAIVESHQIS
+119 TLDAIVESHQIS
-132 DTVTQS
+132 DTVSQMS
-138 INLSHDIAMLGN
+138 PLSNDNALIGN
-150 GYIRQILQVKVDD
+150 GFIKQILQVRVDKGGD
-163 DIEESPSTPQPPLT
+163 ANASSSTPQPPLT

-189 WEATLSQLRPGKQLN
+189 WEATLSQLRPGVQLN
-204 VKLQLEPIAQPKP
+204 VKLQLEPIAKPKP
-217 TSLPNNAKPLSL
+217 TSLPSNAKPLML

-259 NPSHVTDRMAIAIE
+259 NPSHVKERMAIAIG
-273 QLRWQLRQKILANL
+273 QLRWQLRQKILDNL

-293 QSTAIVNAKNDTAQ
+293 QSTLIVNAKNNDIAQ
-307 PVLQTSGQ
+307 SA
-315 TSSQSSSQNGSQSS
+315 SQSSI
-329 SQSAIQSH
+329 QSAIQSH

-376 MLAAIVSVF
+376 MLASIVSVF
-385 VLWLVKWLAPQLLVK
+385 LLWLVKWLAPQLLVK

-455 WVALGMIWLEP
+455 WVALGMIWLET

-486 FSETIGTVSAIEIK
+486 FSETIGTVSAVEIK
-500 DVSQLLAPTARSDVL
+500 DVSQLLAPNARSDVL
-515 TGFVKIISHQFKAL
+515 SGFVKIISHQFKAL

-593 IWSLLTTLL
+593 IWSMLTTLI
-602 NVFHFLLNQL
+602 NVFHLLLDNL

-643 GVLPRMLML
+643 GLLPRMLML
-652 PLAILLILLPLQQ
+652 PLAMLLILLPLQQ
-665 RSLNNN
+665 RSFNNN
-671 KPTLVVGDNP
+671 KPTLAVGDNP

-689 KGEDSWLILSDNQV
+689 KGDDSWLILSDNQV

-708 DKPNFLKT
+708 DKPNFLKS
-716 KPAISNVAAD
+716 KQAISNVAAD
-726 EEISSLLNRDIYPLL
+726 EEISSLLNHNIYPLL

-771 VPIKAYWLAGYDV
+771 VPVKAYWLAGYDV
-784 EHSRLDVTDKAVST
+784 EHSRLDVTDKTVST

-807 CQTAQHWQQDGLEIT
+807 CQTAQRWQKDGLEVT
-822 AVSGWHLDL
+822 AVSGWHLNL

-845 IHIRFKPPTRKPY
+845 IHIRFMPPTSKPY

-879 VSAAHLL
+879 VSATHLL
-886 IQPYMLS
+886 IQPYNLS

-921 DSQLSLTSWSV
+921 DSQLSLASWSV

-955 TPDNTD
+955 APDDTD

>member
-36 TSYDAKIWQM
+36 ASYDAKIWQI
-46 LSVAL
+46 LLVAL

-63 GCKRKQLKRASPNPA
+63 GCNRKQLKRASPNLA
-78 FAYRFALPLLSS
+78 FAYRFALPLLAS

-96 LMLSASYGL
+96 LMLSVSYGL
-105 YHHKLYQNALLPSA
+105 YHYKLYQNALLPSA
-119 VTVDAIVESHQIS
+119 LTVDAIVESHQIS
-132 DTVTQS
+132 DT
-138 INLSHDIAMLGN
+138 LSQMSPLSNDNALIGN
-150 GYIRQILQVKVDD
+150 GFIKQILQVRVDKD
-163 DIEESPSTPQPPLT
+163 GDADASSAPPQPPLT
-177 ALITANIKDNPD
+177 AMISANIKDNPD
-189 WEATLSQLRPGKQLN
+189 WEATLSQLRPGMQLN
-204 VKLQLEPIAQPKP
+204 VKLQLEPIAKPKP
-217 TSLPNNAKPLSL
+217 TSLANNAKPLML

-287 HRTLLK
+287 HTTLLK
-293 QSTAIVNAKNDTAQ
+293 QSTLIVNAKNDIAQ
-307 PVLQTSGQ
+307 PAFQSSGQ
-315 TSSQSSSQNGSQSS
+315 SASQSSG
-329 SQSAIQSH
+329 QSAIQSH

-376 MLAAIVSVF
+376 MLAAIVSIL

-455 WVALGMIWLEP
+455 WVALGMIWLET

-486 FSETIGTVSAIEIK
+486 FSETIGTVSAAEINN
-500 DVSQLLAPTARSDVL
+500 VSQLLAPTARSDVL
-515 TGFVKIISHQFKAL
+515 SGFVKIISHQFKAL

-593 IWSLLTTLL
+593 IWSMLTTLL
-602 NVFHFLLNQL
+602 NVFHLLLNQL

-633 LFIALLGLLK
+633 LLIALLGLLK

-652 PLAILLILLPLQQ
+652 PLAMLLILLPLQQ
-665 RSLNNN
+665 RSFNNN
-671 KPTLVVGDNP
+671 KPTLAVGDNP

-689 KGEDSWLILSDNQV
+689 KGDDSWLILSDNQV

-708 DKPNFLKT
+708 DKPNFLKS
-716 KPAISNVAAD
+716 KQAISNVAAD
-726 EEISSLLNRDIYPLL
+726 EEISSLLNHNIYPLL

-765 QQLATH
+765 QQLATNLP
-771 VPIKAYWLAGYDV
+771 VQAYWLAGYDV
-784 EHSRLDVTDKAVST
+784 EHSRLDVTDKTVST

-807 CQTAQHWQQDGLEIT
+807 CQTAQRWQKDGLEIT
-822 AVSGWHLDL
+822 AMSGWHLDL

-845 IHIRFKPPTRKPY
+845 IRIRFMPPASKPY

-879 VSAAHLL
+879 VSATHLL
-886 IQPYMLS
+886 IQPYNLS

-921 DSQLSLTSWSV
+921 DSQLSLASWSV
-932 DKPADHPFEVLYA
+932 DNPADHPFEVLYA

-955 TPDNTD
+955 APDDTD

>member
-24 LMTGYALTSYEI
+24 LMTGYALTSDELA
-36 TSYDAKIWQM
+36 SYDAKTWLM
-46 LSVAL
+46 LSVVL

-78 FAYRFALPLLSS
+78 LAYRFTLLLLSS

-105 YHHKLYQNALLPSA
+105 YHYKLYQNALLPSA
-119 VTVDAIVESHQIS
+119 LTVDAIVESHQIS
-132 DTVTQS
+132 DT
-138 INLSHDIAMLGN
+138 LSQMSPLSNDNTLIGN
-150 GYIRQILQVKVDD
+150 GFIKQILQVRVDKGGD
-163 DIEESPSTPQPPLT
+163 ADASSETPQPPLT
-177 ALITANIKDNPD
+177 ALITANIKDNPE
-189 WEATLSQLRPGKQLN
+189 WEATLSQLRPGMQLN
-204 VKLQLEPIAQPKP
+204 VKLQLAPIAKPKP
-217 TSLPNNAKPLSL
+217 TSLPSNAKPLSL

-287 HRTLLK
+287 HTTLLK
-293 QSTAIVNAKNDTAQ
+293 QSTSIVNAKNDTAQ
-307 PVLQTSGQ
+307 PAFQTSGQ
-315 TSSQSSSQNGSQSS
+315 SSI
-329 SQSAIQSH
+329 QSAIQSH

-385 VLWLVKWLAPQLLVK
+385 VVWLIKWLAPQLLVK

-486 FSETIGTVSAIEIK
+486 FSETIGTVSAAEIK
-500 DVSQLLAPTARSDVL
+500 DVSQLVAPTARSDVL
-515 TGFVKIISHQFKAL
+515 SSFVKIISHQFKAL

-537 VWMLPI
+537 IWMLPI

-566 GLVVVPLDMLAGV
+566 GLVIVPLDMLAGV
-579 VSWLPVVGDWLSQI
+579 VSWLPVIGDWLSQI
-593 IWSLLTTLL
+593 IWSMLTTLL

-623 ALSQTQLALC
+623 VLSQTQLALC

-643 GVLPRMLML
+643 GLLPRMLML

-665 RSLNNN
+665 RSLSNN
-671 KPTLVVGDNP
+671 KPTLAVGDNP

-689 KGEDSWLILSDNQV
+689 KGDDSWLILSDNQI

-716 KPAISNVAAD
+716 KQAIRNVAAD

-771 VPIKAYWLAGYDV
+771 VPVKAYWLAGYDA
-784 EHSRLDVTDKAVST
+784 EHSRLDVTDKAVAT

-807 CQTAQHWQQDGLEIT
+807 CQTAQRWQQDGLEIT

-845 IHIRFKPPTRKPY
+845 IHIRFKPPTSKPY

-879 VSAAHLL
+879 VSATHLL
-886 IQPYMLS
+886 IQPYNLS

-921 DSQLSLTSWSV
+921 DSQLSLASWSV
-932 DKPADHPFEVLYA
+932 DKPAEHSFEVLYA

-955 TPDNTD
+955 TPDDTD

>member
-24 LMTGYALTSYEI
+24 LMTGYALA
-36 TSYDAKIWQM
+36 SYDAKIWQM
-46 LSVAL
+46 LSVVL

-63 GCKRKQLKRASPNPA
+63 GCNRKQLKRASSNPA
-78 FAYRFALPLLSS
+78 FAYRFALPLLSG

-105 YHHKLYQNALLPSA
+105 YHYKLYENALLPSA
-119 VTVDAIVESHQIS
+119 LTVDAIVESHQIS
-132 DTVTQS
+132 DTVSQMS
-138 INLSHDIAMLGN
+138 PLSNDNALIGN
-150 GYIRQILQVKVDD
+150 GFIKQILQVRVDKGSD
-163 DIEESPSTPQPPLT
+163 ADASSATPRPPLT

-189 WEATLSQLRPGKQLN
+189 WEATLSQLRPGMQLN

-217 TSLPNNAKPLSL
+217 TILPSNAKPLML

-259 NPSHVTDRMAIAIE
+259 NPSHVKERMAIAIE
-273 QLRWQLRQKILANL
+273 QLRWQIRQKILANL
-287 HRTLLK
+287 HATLLK
-293 QSTAIVNAKNDTAQ
+293 QSTSIVNAKNTDIAQ
-307 PVLQTSGQ
+307 SA
-315 TSSQSSSQNGSQSS
+315 SQSSI
-329 SQSAIQSH
+329 QSAIQSH

-352 SDLKNRYQVTGI
+352 SVVKNRYQVTGI

-376 MLAAIVSVF
+376 MLAAIVSIF
-385 VLWLVKWLAPQLLVK
+385 VVWLVKWLAPQLLVK

-486 FSETIGTVSAIEIK
+486 FSETIGTVSAAEINN
-500 DVSQLLAPTARSDVL
+500 VSQLLAPTARSDVL
-515 TGFVKIISHQFKAL
+515 SGFVKIISHQFKAL

-537 VWMLPI
+537 FWMLPI

-593 IWSLLTTLL
+593 IWSMLTTLL
-602 NVFHFLLNQL
+602 NVFHLLLNQL

-633 LFIALLGLLK
+633 LLIALLGLLK

-652 PLAILLILLPLQQ
+652 PLAMLLILLPLQQ
-665 RSLNNN
+665 RSFNNN
-671 KPTLVVGDNP
+671 KPTLAVGDNP

-689 KGEDSWLILSDNQV
+689 KGDDSWLILSDNQV

-716 KPAISNVAAD
+716 KQAISNVAAD
-726 EEISSLLNRDIYPLL
+726 KEISSLLNHDIYPLL
-741 ANQQVHR
+741 ANQQVYQ

-771 VPIKAYWLAGYDV
+771 VPVKAYWLAGYDV
-784 EHSRLDVTDKAVST
+784 EHSRLDVTDKTVST

-807 CQTAQHWQQDGLEIT
+807 CQTAQRWQQDGLEVT

-845 IHIRFKPPTRKPY
+845 IHIRFKAPTSKPY
-858 DVLMLAGNSDIPM
+858 DVLILAGNSDIPM

-879 VSAAHLL
+879 VSATHLL
-886 IQPYMLS
+886 IQPYNLS

-921 DSQLSLTSWSV
+921 DSQLSLASWSV
-932 DKPADHPFEVLYA
+932 DNPADHSFEVLYA
-945 DQVGAVIYTL
+945 DQVGAVMYAL
-955 TPDNTD
+955 APDDTD

>member
-24 LMTGYALTSYEI
+24 LMIGYALTSYD
-36 TSYDAKIWQM
+36 TKIWQM

-51 LIALLINVGLYH
+51 LIALLINLGLYH

-78 FAYRFALPLLSS
+78 LAYRFTLPLLAS

-119 VTVDAIVESHQIS
+119 LTVDAIVEAHQIS
-132 DTVTQS
+132 DTMSQMS
-138 INLSHDIAMLGN
+138 PLSNDNALIGN
-150 GYIRQILQVKVDD
+150 GFIKQILQVRIDKDGD
-163 DIEESPSTPQPPLT
+163 ADASATPEPPLT
-177 ALITANIKDNPD
+177 ALITANIKDNPE
-189 WEATLSQLRPGKQLN
+189 WEATLSQLTPGMQLN

-217 TSLPNNAKPLSL
+217 TSLPSNAKPLML

-250 IEKTSLREF
+250 IEKSSLREF
-259 NPSHVTDRMAIAIE
+259 NPSHVTDRMVIAIE

-287 HRTLLK
+287 HTTLLK
-293 QSTAIVNAKNDTAQ
+293 QSTAIVNAKNDTVQ
-307 PVLQTSGQ
+307 PVLQSSG
-315 TSSQSSSQNGSQSS
+315 
-329 SQSAIQSH
+329 QSAIQSH

-376 MLAAIVSVF
+376 MLAAIISVF
-385 VLWLVKWLAPQLLVK
+385 VLWLVKWFAPQLLVK

-455 WVALGMIWLEP
+455 WAALGMIWLEP

-486 FSETIGTVSAIEIK
+486 FSETIGTVSAAEINN
-500 DVSQLLAPTARSDVL
+500 VSQLLAPTARSDVL

-537 VWMLPI
+537 IWMLPI

-579 VSWLPVVGDWLSQI
+579 VSWLPVAGDWLSQI
-593 IWSLLTTLL
+593 IWSLLASLL
-602 NVFHFLLNQL
+602 DGFHFLLNQL

-623 ALSQTQLALC
+623 ALSQTQLVLC

-643 GVLPRMLML
+643 GLLPRMLML

-671 KPTLVVGDNP
+671 QPTLAVGDNP

-689 KGEDSWLILSDNQV
+689 KGDDSWLILSDNQV

-708 DKPNFLKT
+708 DKPSFLKA
-716 KPAISNVAAD
+716 KQAISNASAD

-771 VPIKAYWLAGYDV
+771 VPVKAYWLAGYDA
-784 EHSRLDVTDKAVST
+784 ERSRLDVTDKAVSA

-807 CQTAQHWQQDGLEIT
+807 CQTAQRWQQDGLEVA
-822 AVSGWHLDL
+822 AVSGWQLDL
-831 ALTDEQKLATQTCY
+831 ALTDEQKRATQTCY
-845 IHIRFKPPTRKPY
+845 IHIRFKPPTSKPY

-879 VSAAHLL
+879 VSATHLL
-886 IQPYMLS
+886 IQPYTLS
-893 IKPSWLALTKPS
+893 IKPSWLSLTKPS

-932 DKPADHPFEVLYA
+932 DKPAEHSFEVLYA

-955 TPDNTD
+955 APDDTD

>member
-24 LMTGYALTSYEI
+24 LMTGSALA
-36 TSYDAKIWQM
+36 SYDAKIWSV

-51 LIALLINVGLYH
+51 VIALLINVGLYH

-78 FAYRFALPLLSS
+78 FAYRFTLPLLAS

-105 YHHKLYQNALLPSA
+105 YHYKLYQNALLPSA
-119 VTVDAIVESHQIS
+119 LTVDAIVESHQIS
-132 DTVTQS
+132 DT
-138 INLSHDIAMLGN
+138 LSQMSPLSNDNALIGN
-150 GYIRQILQVKVDD
+150 GFIKQILQVRIDKDGD
-163 DIEESPSTPQPPLT
+163 AGASPSTPQPPLT

-189 WEATLSQLRPGKQLN
+189 WEAPLSQLRPGMQLN
-204 VKLQLEPIAQPKP
+204 VKLQLEPIAKPKS
-217 TSLPNNAKPLSL
+217 TSLPSNAKPLRL

-259 NPSHVTDRMAIAIE
+259 NPSHVKDRMVIAIE
-273 QLRWQLRQKILANL
+273 KLRWQLRQKILANL
-287 HRTLLK
+287 HTTLLK
-293 QSTAIVNAKNDTAQ
+293 QSTRIANAKNDNAQ
-307 PVLQTSGQ
+307 PVLKSSGETS
-315 TSSQSSSQNGSQSS
+315 TQSSG
-329 SQSAIQSH
+329 QSAIQSH

-376 MLAAIVSVF
+376 MLAAIVSIF
-385 VLWLVKWLAPQLLVK
+385 VLWLVKWFAPQLLVK

-500 DVSQLLAPTARSDVL
+500 DVSQLLVPTARSDVL

-579 VSWLPVVGDWLSQI
+579 VSWLPVAGDWLSQI
-593 IWSLLTTLL
+593 IWSLLASLL
-602 NVFHFLLNQL
+602 DGFHFLLNQ
-612 IDTGVAKQSFF
+612 IVDTGVAKQSFF

-633 LFIALLGLLK
+633 LLIALLGLLK
-643 GVLPRMLML
+643 GSLPRMLIL

-671 KPTLVVGDNP
+671 KPTLAVGDNP

-689 KGEDSWLILSDNQV
+689 KGDDSWLILSDNQV

-708 DKPNFLKT
+708 DKPSFLKA
-716 KPAISNVAAD
+716 KQAISNVSVD

-771 VPIKAYWLAGYDV
+771 VPVQAYWLAGYDA
-784 EHSRLDVTDKAVST
+784 EHSRLDVTDKAVSAN
-798 SFRAITPRS
+798 FRAITPRS
-807 CQTAQHWQQDGLEIT
+807 CQTAQRWQQDGLEVT
-822 AVSGWHLDL
+822 AVSGWQLDL

-879 VSAAHLL
+879 VSATHLL
-886 IQPYMLS
+886 IQPYTLS

-912 AYKSQKLGE
+912 AYKSQKLAE
-921 DSQLSLTSWSV
+921 DSQLSLASWSV
-932 DKPADHPFEVLYA
+932 DKPADHLFEVLYA

-955 TPDNTD
+955 TPDDTE

>member
-36 TSYDAKIWQM
+36 ASYDAKIWQM
-46 LSVAL
+46 LSVVL

-63 GCKRKQLKRASPNPA
+63 GCNRKQLKRASPNPA

-105 YHHKLYQNALLPSA
+105 YHYKRYQNALLPSA
-119 VTVDAIVESHQIS
+119 LTVDAIVESHQIS
-132 DTVTQS
+132 DTVAQIS
-138 INLSHDIAMLGN
+138 PLSNDNALIGN
-150 GYIRQILQVKVDD
+150 GFIKQILQVRVDKGGD
-163 DIEESPSTPQPPLT
+163 ADASSATPPPPLT
-177 ALITANIKDNPD
+177 ALISANIKDNPD
-189 WEATLSQLRPGKQLN
+189 WEATLSQLRPGMQLN
-204 VKLQLEPIAQPKP
+204 VKLQLEPIAKPKP
-217 TSLPNNAKPLSL
+217 TSLPSNAKPLML

-250 IEKTSLREF
+250 IEKTSIHEF
-259 NPSHVTDRMAIAIE
+259 NVTHVKDRMVIAIE

-287 HRTLLK
+287 HTTLLK
-293 QSTAIVNAKNDTAQ
+293 QSTSIATSKNTDTAQ
-307 PVLQTSGQ
+307 PAFQTSGQ
-315 TSSQSSSQNGSQSS
+315 SSI
-329 SQSAIQSH
+329 QSAIQSH

-376 MLAAIVSVF
+376 MLAAIVSIF

-515 TGFVKIISHQFKAL
+515 SGFVKIISHQFKAL

-593 IWSLLTTLL
+593 IWSMLTTLL
-602 NVFHFLLNQL
+602 NVFHLLLNQL

-633 LFIALLGLLK
+633 LLIALLGLLK
-643 GVLPRMLML
+643 GLLPRMLML

-671 KPTLVVGDNP
+671 KPTLAVGDNP

-689 KGEDSWLILSDNQV
+689 KGDDSWLILSDNQI
-703 KAAQA
+703 KATQA

-716 KPAISNVAAD
+716 KQAISNVAAD

-765 QQLATH
+765 QQLATNLP
-771 VPIKAYWLAGYDV
+771 VQAYWLAGYDV
-784 EHSRLDVTDKAVST
+784 EHSRLDVTDKTVST

-807 CQTAQHWQQDGLEIT
+807 CQTAQRWQQDGLEVT

-845 IHIRFKPPTRKPY
+845 IHIRFMPPTSKPY

-879 VSAAHLL
+879 VSATHLL
-886 IQPYMLS
+886 IQPYNLS

-932 DKPADHPFEVLYA
+932 DNPADHPFEVLYA

-955 TPDNTD
+955 APDDTD

>member
-24 LMTGYALTSYEI
+24 LMTGSALA
-36 TSYDAKIWQM
+36 SYDAKIWQM

-51 LIALLINVGLYH
+51 VIALLINLGLYH
-63 GCKRKQLKRASPNPA
+63 GCNRKQLKRASPNPA
-78 FAYRFALPLLSS
+78 LAYRFALPLLSS

-105 YHHKLYQNALLPSA
+105 YHYKRYEDALLPSQL
-119 VTVDAIVESHQIS
+119 TVDAIVESHQIS
-132 DTVTQS
+132 DTVSQMS
-138 INLSHDIAMLGN
+138 PLSNDNVLIGN
-150 GYIRQILQVKVDD
+150 GFIKQILQVRVDKSSD
-163 DIEESPSTPQPPLT
+163 ADASSETPQPPLT

-189 WEATLSQLRPGKQLN
+189 WEATLSQLRPGMQLN

-217 TSLPNNAKPLSL
+217 TSLPSNAKPLML

-250 IEKTSLREF
+250 IEKTSLQEF
-259 NPSHVTDRMAIAIE
+259 NPSHVTDRMVIAIE
-273 QLRWQLRQKILANL
+273 KLRWQLRQKILANL
-287 HRTLLK
+287 HSTLLK
-293 QSTAIVNAKNDTAQ
+293 QSTAIVNAKNDIAQ

-315 TSSQSSSQNGSQSS
+315 SSGQNT
-329 SQSAIQSH
+329 IQSH

-385 VLWLVKWLAPQLLVK
+385 VLWLVKWFAPQLLVK

-515 TGFVKIISHQFKAL
+515 SGFVKIISHQFKAL

-537 VWMLPI
+537 IWMLPI

-579 VSWLPVVGDWLSQI
+579 VSWLPMVGDWLSQI
-593 IWSLLTTLL
+593 IWSMLTTLL
-602 NVFHFLLNQL
+602 NVFHLLLNNL
-612 IDTGVAKQSFF
+612 INTGVAKQSFF
-623 ALSQTQLALC
+623 ALSQTQLVLC

-643 GVLPRMLML
+643 GLLPRMLML

-665 RSLNNN
+665 RSLSNN
-671 KPTLVVGDNP
+671 KPTLAVGDNP

-689 KGEDSWLILSDNQV
+689 KGDDSWLILSDNQV

-708 DKPNFLKT
+708 DKANFLKT
-716 KPAISNVAAD
+716 KQSIRNVAVD

-771 VPIKAYWLAGYDV
+771 VPVKAYWLAGYDA

-798 SFRAITPRS
+798 SFRVITPRS
-807 CQTAQHWQQDGLEIT
+807 CQTAQRWQQDGLEIT
-822 AVSGWHLDL
+822 AMSGWHLDL

-845 IHIRFKPPTRKPY
+845 IHIRFKPPTSKPY

-879 VSAAHLL
+879 VSPAHLL
-886 IQPYMLS
+886 IQPYNLS

-945 DQVGAVIYTL
+945 DQMGAVMYTL
-955 TPDNTD
+955 TPDDTD

>member
-24 LMTGYALTSYEI
+24 WMIGSALTSYEI
-36 TSYDAKIWQM
+36 ASYDAKIWYV

-63 GCKRKQLKRASPNPA
+63 GCNRKQLRRASPNPA

-105 YHHKLYQNALLPSA
+105 YHYKLYQNTLLPSA
-119 VTVDAIVESHQIS
+119 LTVDAIVESHQIS
-132 DTVTQS
+132 DT
-138 INLSHDIAMLGN
+138 LSQISPLSNDNALIGN
-150 GYIRQILQVKVDD
+150 GFIKQILQVRVDEGSD
-163 DIEESPSTPQPPLT
+163 ADASSSTPRPPLT
-177 ALITANIKDNPD
+177 ALISANIKDNPD
-189 WEATLSQLRPGKQLN
+189 WEATLSQLRPGMQLN
-204 VKLQLEPIAQPKP
+204 VKLQLEPIAQRKP
-217 TSLPNNAKPLSL
+217 TSLPSNAKPLML

-250 IEKTSLREF
+250 IEKKSLREF
-259 NPSHVTDRMAIAIE
+259 NPSHVKDRTVIAIE

-287 HRTLLK
+287 HRAHLK
-293 QSTAIVNAKNDTAQ
+293 QSTSIVNVKNTDIAQ
-307 PVLQTSGQ
+307 PAFQ
-315 TSSQSSSQNGSQSS
+315 TSSQSAIQA
-329 SQSAIQSH
+329 AIQSH

-376 MLAAIVSVF
+376 MLASIVSVF
-385 VLWLVKWLAPQLLVK
+385 LLWLVKWLAPQLLVK

-515 TGFVKIISHQFKAL
+515 SGFVKIISHQFKTL

-566 GLVVVPLDMLAGV
+566 GLVIVPLDMLAGV

-602 NVFHFLLNQL
+602 NVFHLLLNQL
-612 IDTGVAKQSFF
+612 IDMGVAKQSFF
-623 ALSQTQLALC
+623 ALSQTQLVLC

-643 GVLPRMLML
+643 GLLPRMLML

-665 RSLNNN
+665 RSLSNN
-671 KPTLVVGDNP
+671 KPTLAVGDNP

-689 KGEDSWLILSDNQV
+689 KGDDSWLILSDNQV
-703 KAAQA
+703 KAAQT

-716 KPAISNVAAD
+716 KPAIRNVAVD

-771 VPIKAYWLAGYDV
+771 VPIKAYWLAGYDA
-784 EHSRLDVTDKAVST
+784 EHSRLDVTDKTVSAN
-798 SFRAITPRS
+798 FRAITPRS
-807 CQTAQHWQQDGLEIT
+807 CQIAQRWQQDGLEVT
-822 AVSGWHLDL
+822 AVSGWPLDL

-845 IHIRFKPPTRKPY
+845 IHIRFMPPTSKPY

-879 VSAAHLL
+879 VSATHLL
-886 IQPYMLS
+886 IQPYNLS

-921 DSQLSLTSWSV
+921 DSQLSLASWSV

-955 TPDNTD
+955 TPDDTD

>member
-24 LMTGYALTSYEI
+24 LMIGSALTSYEI
-36 TSYDAKIWQM
+36 ASYDAKIWQM

-63 GCKRKQLKRASPNPA
+63 GCNRKQLKRASPNPA

-105 YHHKLYQNALLPSA
+105 YHYKRYEDALLPSPL
-119 VTVDAIVESHQIS
+119 TVDAIVESHQIS
-132 DTVTQS
+132 DTVSQMS
-138 INLSHDIAMLGN
+138 PLSNDNALIGN
-150 GYIRQILQVKVDD
+150 GFIKQILQVRVDKGGN
-163 DIEESPSTPQPPLT
+163 SYASSATPQPPLT
-177 ALITANIKDNPD
+177 ALITTNIKDNPD
-189 WEATLSQLRPGKQLN
+189 WEATLSQLRPGMQLN
-204 VKLQLEPIAQPKP
+204 VKLQLEPIAKPKP

-229 GFDEAQWLRQRG
+229 GFDEAQWLRQWD

-250 IEKTSLREF
+250 IKKTSLREF
-259 NPSHVTDRMAIAIE
+259 NPSHVKDRMAIAIE

-287 HRTLLK
+287 HTTMLK
-293 QSTAIVNAKNDTAQ
+293 QSTSIVNAKNDTAQ
-307 PVLQTSGQ
+307 PAFQTSG
-315 TSSQSSSQNGSQSS
+315 
-329 SQSAIQSH
+329 QSAIQSH

-364 SHLLAISGPHVL
+364 SHLLAISGPHVM
-376 MLAAIVSVF
+376 MLAAIVSIF

-486 FSETIGTVSAIEIK
+486 FSETIGTVSAAEIK
-500 DVSQLLAPTARSDVL
+500 DVSQLLALTARSDVL

-579 VSWLPVVGDWLSQI
+579 VSLLPVVGDWLSQI
-593 IWSLLTTLL
+593 IWSMLTTLL
-602 NVFHFLLNQL
+602 NLFHLLLNQL
-612 IDTGVAKQSFF
+612 INTGFAKQSFF

-643 GVLPRMLML
+643 GLLPRMLML

-671 KPTLVVGDNP
+671 KPTLAVGDNP

-689 KGEDSWLILSDNQV
+689 KGDDSWLILSDNQV

-716 KPAISNVAAD
+716 KQAISNVAAD

-755 TPSVRVNELV
+755 MPSVRVNELV
-765 QQLATH
+765 QQLAIH

-784 EHSRLDVTDKAVST
+784 EHSRLDVTDKAVSA

-807 CQTAQHWQQDGLEIT
+807 CQTAQRWQQDGLEIT

-845 IHIRFKPPTRKPY
+845 IHIRFVPPTSKPY
-858 DVLMLAGNSDIPM
+858 DVLMLAGNSAIPM

-879 VSAAHLL
+879 VSATHLL
-886 IQPYMLS
+886 IQPYNLS

-912 AYKSQKLGE
+912 AYESQKLGE
-921 DSQLSLTSWSV
+921 DSQLSLASWSV

-955 TPDNTD
+955 TPDDTD

>member
-24 LMTGYALTSYEI
+24 LMTGYALA
-36 TSYDAKIWQM
+36 SYDAKIWQM
-46 LSVAL
+46 LSVVL
-51 LIALLINVGLYH
+51 LIALLINLGLYH
-63 GCKRKQLKRASPNPA
+63 SCNRKQLKRASPNSA

-105 YHHKLYQNALLPSA
+105 YHYKRYENALLPSA
-119 VTVDAIVESHQIS
+119 LTVDAIVESHQIS
-132 DTVTQS
+132 DTVSQMS
-138 INLSHDIAMLGN
+138 PLSNDNALIGN
-150 GYIRQILQVKVDD
+150 GFIKQILQVRVDKGGD
-163 DIEESPSTPQPPLT
+163 ADASSATPRPPLT

-189 WEATLSQLRPGKQLN
+189 WEATLSQLRPGMQLN

-217 TSLPNNAKPLSL
+217 TILPSNAKPLML

-250 IEKTSLREF
+250 IEKSSLREF
-259 NPSHVTDRMAIAIE
+259 NPSHVKDLMVIAIE
-273 QLRWQLRQKILANL
+273 QLRWQIRQKILANL
-287 HRTLLK
+287 HATLLK
-293 QSTAIVNAKNDTAQ
+293 QSTSIVNAKNTDIAQ
-307 PVLQTSGQ
+307 SA
-315 TSSQSSSQNGSQSS
+315 SQSSI
-329 SQSAIQSH
+329 QSAIQSH

-352 SDLKNRYQVTGI
+352 SDVKNRYQVTGI

-385 VLWLVKWLAPQLLVK
+385 LLWLVKWLAPQLLVK

-414 AGFYALLVG
+414 AGLYALLVG

-455 WVALGMIWLEP
+455 WVALGMIWLET

-486 FSETIGTVSAIEIK
+486 FSETIGTVSAVEIK

-515 TGFVKIISHQFKAL
+515 SGFVKIISHQFKAL

-537 VWMLPI
+537 FWMLPI

-593 IWSLLTTLL
+593 IWSMLTTLL
-602 NVFHFLLNQL
+602 NVFHLLLNQL

-633 LFIALLGLLK
+633 LLIALLGLLK
-643 GVLPRMLML
+643 GLLPRMLML
-652 PLAILLILLPLQQ
+652 PLAMLLILLPLQQ

-671 KPTLVVGDNP
+671 KPTLAVGDNP

-689 KGEDSWLILSDNQV
+689 KGDDSWLILSDNQV

-716 KPAISNVAAD
+716 KQASSNVSAD

-765 QQLATH
+765 QQLATN
-771 VPIKAYWLAGYDV
+771 VPVQAYWLAGYDV
-784 EHSRLDVTDKAVST
+784 EHSRLDVTDKTVSAN
-798 SFRAITPRS
+798 FRAITPRS
-807 CQTAQHWQQDGLEIT
+807 CQTAQRWQQDGLEVT

-845 IHIRFKPPTRKPY
+845 IHIRFKAPTSKPY
-858 DVLMLAGNSDIPM
+858 DVLILAGNSDIPM

-879 VSAAHLL
+879 VSATHLL
-886 IQPYMLS
+886 IQPYNLS

-921 DSQLSLTSWSV
+921 DSQLSLASWSV
-932 DKPADHPFEVLYA
+932 DKPADHSFEVLYA
-945 DQVGAVIYTL
+945 DQVGAVIYAL
-955 TPDNTD
+955 TPDDTD

>member
-24 LMTGYALTSYEI
+24 LMTGSALTSYEI
-36 TSYDAKIWQM
+36 ASYDAKIWQI
-46 LSVAL
+46 LLVAL

-78 FAYRFALPLLSS
+78 LAYRFTLPLLASL
-90 FIFLLT
+90 IFLLT

-105 YHHKLYQNALLPSA
+105 YHHKRYQNALLPSA
-119 VTVDAIVESHQIS
+119 LTVEAIVEAHQIS
-132 DTVTQS
+132 DTVSQIS
-138 INLSHDIAMLGN
+138 RLSNDNALIGN
-150 GYIRQILQVKVDD
+150 GFIKQILQVRVDKGGD
-163 DIEESPSTPQPPLT
+163 AGASPSTPQPPIT
-177 ALITANIKDNPD
+177 ALISTNIKDNPD
-189 WEATLSQLRPGKQLN
+189 WEATLSQLRPGMQLN
-204 VKLQLEPIAQPKP
+204 VKLQLEPIAKPKP
-217 TSLPNNAKPLSL
+217 TSLPSNAKPLRL

-259 NPSHVTDRMAIAIE
+259 NPSHVTDRMVIAIE
-273 QLRWQLRQKILANL
+273 KLRWQLRQKILANL
-287 HRTLLK
+287 HTTLLK
-293 QSTAIVNAKNDTAQ
+293 QSTAIVNAKNDIAQ
-307 PVLQTSGQ
+307 PVLKSSG
-315 TSSQSSSQNGSQSS
+315 
-329 SQSAIQSH
+329 QSAIQSH

-385 VLWLVKWLAPQLLVK
+385 VLWLIKWLAPQLLVK

-455 WVALGMIWLEP
+455 WAALGMIWLEP

-537 VWMLPI
+537 IWMLPI

-579 VSWLPVVGDWLSQI
+579 VSWLPVAGDWLSKI
-593 IWSLLTTLL
+593 IWSMLASLLDG
-602 NVFHFLLNQL
+602 FHFLLNQL

-633 LFIALLGLLK
+633 LLIALLGLLK
-643 GVLPRMLML
+643 GLLPRMLML

-671 KPTLVVGDNP
+671 QPTLAVGDNP

-689 KGEDSWLILSDNQV
+689 KGDDSWLILSDNQV

-708 DKPNFLKT
+708 DKPSFLKA
-716 KPAISNVAAD
+716 KQAISNVSVD

-765 QQLATH
+765 QQLATN
-771 VPIKAYWLAGYDV
+771 VPVQAYWLAGYDA
-784 EHSRLDVTDKAVST
+784 EHSRLDVTDKAVAT

-807 CQTAQHWQQDGLEIT
+807 CQTAQRWQQDGLEIT
-822 AVSGWHLDL
+822 AVSGWQLDL

-845 IHIRFKPPTRKPY
+845 IHIRFMPPTGKPY
-858 DVLMLAGNSDIPM
+858 DVLMLAGNSNIPM

-879 VSAAHLL
+879 VSATHLL
-886 IQPYMLS
+886 IQPYNLS

-912 AYKSQKLGE
+912 AYKSQKLAE

-955 TPDNTD
+955 APDDTD

>member
-10 LLGFLVVNTLANQP
+10 LLGFLVVNALANQP
-24 LMTGYALTSYEI
+24 LMIGSALTSYELA
-36 TSYDAKIWQM
+36 SYEAKIWQM

-51 LIALLINVGLYH
+51 VIALLINVGLYH
-63 GCKRKQLKRASPNPA
+63 GCKRKQLKRPSPNPA
-78 FAYRFALPLLSS
+78 FAYRFALLLLSS

-105 YHHKLYQNALLPSA
+105 YHYKRYENALLPSA
-119 VTVDAIVESHQIS
+119 LTVDAIVESHQIS
-132 DTVTQS
+132 DTVSQMS
-138 INLSHDIAMLGN
+138 PLSNDNALIGN
-150 GYIRQILQVKVDD
+150 GFIKQILQVRVDKD
-163 DIEESPSTPQPPLT
+163 GNADASSATPQPPLM
-177 ALITANIKDNPD
+177 ALVSANIKDNPE

-204 VKLQLEPIAQPKP
+204 VKLQLEPIAQRKP
-217 TSLPNNAKPLSL
+217 TSLPSNAKPLML

-241 VQAKGVIIG
+241 VQAKGIIIG

-259 NPSHVTDRMAIAIE
+259 NASHVKDRMVIAIE

-293 QSTAIVNAKNDTAQ
+293 QSTSLVNAKNTDIAQ
-307 PVLQTSGQ
+307 SAFQTSGQ
-315 TSSQSSSQNGSQSS
+315 SSI
-329 SQSAIQSH
+329 QSAIQSH

-352 SDLKNRYQVTGI
+352 SDVKNRYQVTGI

-376 MLAAIVSVF
+376 MLAAIVSIF
-385 VLWLVKWLAPQLLVK
+385 VVWLVKWLAPQLLVK
-400 LPSSLLVLWVSVVM
+400 LPSSLLVLWVSVVI

-486 FSETIGTVSAIEIK
+486 FSETIGAVSAIEIK
-500 DVSQLLAPTARSDVL
+500 DVSQLLAPTTRSDVL
-515 TGFVKIISHQFKAL
+515 SGFVKIISHQFKAL

-537 VWMLPI
+537 FWMLPI

-566 GLVVVPLDMLAGV
+566 GLVVVPLDILAGV

-593 IWSLLTTLL
+593 IWSMLTTLL
-602 NVFHFLLNQL
+602 NLFHFLLNQL

-633 LFIALLGLLK
+633 LLIALMGLLK
-643 GVLPRMLML
+643 GLLPRMLML

-665 RSLNNN
+665 RSLSNNQ
-671 KPTLVVGDNP
+671 PTLAVGDNP

-689 KGEDSWLILSDNQV
+689 KGDDSWLILSDNQI

-716 KPAISNVAAD
+716 KPAIRNVAVD

-784 EHSRLDVTDKAVST
+784 EHSRLDVTDKAVSA

-822 AVSGWHLDL
+822 AVSGWQLDL
-831 ALTDEQKLATQTCY
+831 ALIDEQKLATQTCY
-845 IHIRFKPPTRKPY
+845 IRIRFMPPTSKPY

-879 VSAAHLL
+879 VSATHLL
-886 IQPYMLS
+886 IQPYTLS

-921 DSQLSLTSWSV
+921 DSQLSLASWSV
-932 DKPADHPFEVLYA
+932 DKPADPPFEVLYA

-955 TPDNTD
+955 TPDDKD

>member
-24 LMTGYALTSYEI
+24 LMIGSALA
-36 TSYDAKIWQM
+36 SYDAKTWLM
-46 LSVAL
+46 LSVVL

-63 GCKRKQLKRASPNPA
+63 GCNRKQLKRASPNPA

-105 YHHKLYQNALLPSA
+105 YHHKRYEDALLPSA
-119 VTVDAIVESHQIS
+119 LTVNAIVESHQIS
-132 DTVTQS
+132 DTVSQMS
-138 INLSHDIAMLGN
+138 PLSNDNTLIGN
-150 GYIRQILQVKVDD
+150 GFIKQILQVRVDKGSD
-163 DIEESPSTPQPPLT
+163 ADASAATPQPPLT

-189 WEATLSQLRPGKQLN
+189 WEATLSQLRPGMQLN

-217 TSLPNNAKPLSL
+217 TTLPSNAKLLML

-250 IEKTSLREF
+250 IEKTRLREF
-259 NPSHVTDRMAIAIE
+259 NPSHVTDRMVIAIE

-287 HRTLLK
+287 HKTLLK
-293 QSTAIVNAKNDTAQ
+293 QSTSLVNAKNDIAQ
-307 PVLQTSGQ
+307 TM
-315 TSSQSSSQNGSQSS
+315 SQSSSQSASQSS
-329 SQSAIQSH
+329 GQSAIQSH

-376 MLAAIVSVF
+376 MLAAIVSIL

-433 MLLLL
+433 ILLLL

-455 WVALGMIWLEP
+455 WVALGMTWLEP
-466 TAVGQAGFWLSFVAV
+466 MAVGQAGFWLSFVAV

-486 FSETIGTVSAIEIK
+486 FSETIGTVSAAEIK

-515 TGFVKIISHQFKAL
+515 SGFVKIISHQFKAL

-551 SVIGI
+551 PVIGI

-579 VSWLPVVGDWLSQI
+579 VSWVPVVGDWLSQI
-593 IWSLLTTLL
+593 LWSMLTNLL
-602 NVFHFLLNQL
+602 NVFHLLLNQL

-643 GVLPRMLML
+643 GLLPRMLML

-665 RSLNNN
+665 RSLSNN
-671 KPTLVVGDNP
+671 KPTLAVGDNP

-689 KGEDSWLILSDNQV
+689 KGDDSWLILSDNQV

-716 KPAISNVAAD
+716 KQAIRNVAAD

-741 ANQQVHR
+741 ANQHVHR

-771 VPIKAYWLAGYDV
+771 VPVRAYWLAGYDV

-807 CQTAQHWQQDGLEIT
+807 CQTAQRWQQDGLEVR

-845 IHIRFKPPTRKPY
+845 IHIRFKPSASKPY

-886 IQPYMLS
+886 IQPYTLS

-932 DKPADHPFEVLYA
+932 DKPAAHPFEVLYA
-945 DQVGAVIYTL
+945 DQVGAVMYTL
-955 TPDNTD
+955 TPDDTDR

>member
-24 LMTGYALTSYEI
+24 LMIGSAL

-63 GCKRKQLKRASPNPA
+63 GCNRKQLKRASPNPA
-78 FAYRFALPLLSS
+78 LAYRFALPLLSS

-119 VTVDAIVESHQIS
+119 LTVDAIVESHQIS
-132 DTVTQS
+132 DTVSQMS
-138 INLSHDIAMLGN
+138 PLSNDNALIGN
-150 GYIRQILQVKVDD
+150 GFIKQILQVRVDKGGD
-163 DIEESPSTPQPPLT
+163 ADASSATPRPPLT
-177 ALITANIKDNPD
+177 ALISANIKDNPD
-189 WEATLSQLRPGKQLN
+189 WEAPLSQLRPGMQLN

-217 TSLPNNAKPLSL
+217 TSLPSNAKPLML

-259 NPSHVTDRMAIAIE
+259 NPSHVKDRMVIAIE

-287 HRTLLK
+287 HTTLLK
-293 QSTAIVNAKNDTAQ
+293 QSTAIVNAKNNDIAQ
-307 PVLQTSGQ
+307 SA
-315 TSSQSSSQNGSQSS
+315 SQSSI
-329 SQSAIQSH
+329 QSAIQSH

-385 VLWLVKWLAPQLLVK
+385 VLWLVKWFAPQLLVK

-515 TGFVKIISHQFKAL
+515 SGFVKIISHQFKAL

-566 GLVVVPLDMLAGV
+566 GLVIVPLDMLAGV

-593 IWSLLTTLL
+593 IWSILTTLL

-633 LFIALLGLLK
+633 LLIALLGLLK
-643 GVLPRMLML
+643 GLLPRMLML
-652 PLAILLILLPLQQ
+652 PLAILLILLPMQQ
-665 RSLNNN
+665 RSLNDNQ
-671 KPTLVVGDNP
+671 PTLAVGDNP

-689 KGEDSWLILSDNQV
+689 KGDDSWLILSDNQV

-716 KPAISNVAAD
+716 KQAISNASVD

-771 VPIKAYWLAGYDV
+771 VPVQAYWLAGYDV

-807 CQTAQHWQQDGLEIT
+807 CQTAQHWQQDGLEVT
-822 AVSGWHLDL
+822 AVSGWQLDL

-845 IHIRFKPPTRKPY
+845 IHIRFKPPTSKTY

-879 VSAAHLL
+879 VSATHLL
-886 IQPYMLS
+886 IQPYTLPL
-893 IKPSWLALTKPS
+893 KPSWLALTKPS

-921 DSQLSLTSWSV
+921 DSQISLTSWSV
-932 DKPADHPFEVLYA
+932 DKPADQPFEVLYA
-945 DQVGAVIYTL
+945 DQVGAVMYAL
-955 TPDNTD
+955 TPDDTD

>member
-24 LMTGYALTSYEI
+24 LMTGSALA
-36 TSYDAKIWQM
+36 SYDAKIWSV

-51 LIALLINVGLYH
+51 VIALLINVGLYH

-78 FAYRFALPLLSS
+78 LAYRFTLPLLAS

-96 LMLSASYGL
+96 LMLSASYGF
-105 YHHKLYQNALLPSA
+105 YHYKRYQNALLPSA
-119 VTVDAIVESHQIS
+119 LTVDAIVEAHQIS
-132 DTVTQS
+132 DT
-138 INLSHDIAMLGN
+138 LSQMNPLSNDNALIGN
-150 GYIRQILQVKVDD
+150 GFIKQILQVRVDKGGD
-163 DIEESPSTPQPPLT
+163 ADASSATLQPPLT
-177 ALITANIKDNPD
+177 ALISANIKDNPE
-189 WEATLSQLRPGKQLN
+189 WEATLSQLRPGMQLN
-204 VKLQLEPIAQPKP
+204 VKLQLEPIAKPKP
-217 TSLPNNAKPLSL
+217 TSLPSNAKPLSL

-273 QLRWQLRQKILANL
+273 KLRWQLRQKILANL
-287 HRTLLK
+287 HRALLK

-307 PVLQTSGQ
+307 PVLKSSGETS
-315 TSSQSSSQNGSQSS
+315 TQSSG
-329 SQSAIQSH
+329 QSAIQSH

-364 SHLLAISGPHVL
+364 SHLLAISGPHVM

-385 VLWLVKWLAPQLLVK
+385 VLWLVKWFAPQLLVK
-400 LPSSLLVLWVSVVM
+400 LPSNLLVLWVSVVM

-455 WVALGMIWLEP
+455 WAALGMIWLEP

-515 TGFVKIISHQFKAL
+515 TGFVKIISHQIKVL

-537 VWMLPI
+537 IWMLPI

-579 VSWLPVVGDWLSQI
+579 VSWLPVIGDWLSQI
-593 IWSLLTTLL
+593 IWSMLTTLL

-612 IDTGVAKQSFF
+612 IDTGFAKQSFF

-633 LFIALLGLLK
+633 LLIALLGLLK
-643 GVLPRMLML
+643 GLLPRMLML

-665 RSLNNN
+665 RSLSNNQ
-671 KPTLVVGDNP
+671 PTLAVGDNP

-689 KGEDSWLILSDNQV
+689 KGDDSWLILSDNQI

-716 KPAISNVAAD
+716 KQAIRNASVD

-771 VPIKAYWLAGYDV
+771 VPVKAYWLAGYDV
-784 EHSRLDVTDKAVST
+784 EHSRLDVTDKAVAT
-798 SFRAITPRS
+798 SFRVITPRS
-807 CQTAQHWQQDGLEIT
+807 CQTAQRWQQDGLEVT

-845 IHIRFKPPTRKPY
+845 IHIRFKPPTSKPY

-879 VSAAHLL
+879 VSATHLL
-886 IQPYMLS
+886 IQPYNLS

-921 DSQLSLTSWSV
+921 DSQLSLASWSV
-932 DKPADHPFEVLYA
+932 DKPAEHSFEVLYA

-955 TPDNTD
+955 TPDDTD

>member
-24 LMTGYALTSYEI
+24 LMIGSALA
-36 TSYDAKIWQM
+36 SYDAKIWQM
-46 LSVAL
+46 LSVVL

-63 GCKRKQLKRASPNPA
+63 GCNRKQLKRASPNPA
-78 FAYRFALPLLSS
+78 FAYRFALQLLAS

-105 YHHKLYQNALLPSA
+105 YHYKRYENALLPSA
-119 VTVDAIVESHQIS
+119 LTVDAIVESHQIS
-132 DTVTQS
+132 DTVSQMS
-138 INLSHDIAMLGN
+138 PLSNDNALIGN
-150 GYIRQILQVKVDD
+150 GFIKQILQVRVDKD
-163 DIEESPSTPQPPLT
+163 GDAHASSATPQPPLT

-189 WEATLSQLRPGKQLN
+189 WEATLSQLSPGMQLN
-204 VKLQLEPIAQPKP
+204 VKLQLEPIAQRKP
-217 TSLPNNAKPLSL
+217 TSLPSNAKPLML
-229 GFDEAQWLRQRG
+229 GFDEAHWLRQRG

-259 NPSHVTDRMAIAIE
+259 NPSHVKDRTVIAVE
-273 QLRWQLRQKILANL
+273 KLRWQLRQKILANL

-293 QSTAIVNAKNDTAQ
+293 QSTSIVNSKNTDIAQ
-307 PVLQTSGQ
+307 PAFQTSGQ
-315 TSSQSSSQNGSQSS
+315 TSSQSSIQN
-329 SQSAIQSH
+329 AIQSH

-376 MLAAIVSVF
+376 MLAAIVSIF

-500 DVSQLLAPTARSDVL
+500 DVSQLLAPTARADVL
-515 TGFVKIISHQFKAL
+515 SGFVKIISHQFKAL

-579 VSWLPVVGDWLSQI
+579 FSWLPVVGDWLSQI
-593 IWSLLTTLL
+593 IWSMLTTLL

-633 LFIALLGLLK
+633 LLIALLGLLK
-643 GVLPRMLML
+643 GLLPKMLML

-671 KPTLVVGDNP
+671 QPTLAVGDNP

-689 KGEDSWLILSDNQV
+689 KGDNSWLILSDNQV

-716 KPAISNVAAD
+716 KQAISNVAVD

-771 VPIKAYWLAGYDV
+771 VPVKAYWLAGYDV
-784 EHSRLDVTDKAVST
+784 EHSRLDVTDKGVSA

-807 CQTAQHWQQDGLEIT
+807 CQTAQRWQQDGLEVT

-845 IHIRFKPPTRKPY
+845 IHIRFKPPTSKPY
-858 DVLMLAGNSDIPM
+858 NVLMLAGNSDIPM

-879 VSAAHLL
+879 VSATHLL
-886 IQPYMLS
+886 IQPYTLS

-932 DKPADHPFEVLYA
+932 DNPADHPFEGLYA

-955 TPDNTD
+955 APDDTD

>member
-24 LMTGYALTSYEI
+24 LMTGYALA
-36 TSYDAKIWQM
+36 SYDAKIWQL

-51 LIALLINVGLYH
+51 LIALLINLGLYH
-63 GCKRKQLKRASPNPA
+63 GCNRKQLKRASPNPA
-78 FAYRFALPLLSS
+78 FAYRFALLLLSS

-105 YHHKLYQNALLPSA
+105 YHHKRYQNALLPSA
-119 VTVDAIVESHQIS
+119 LTVDAIVESHQIS
-132 DTVTQS
+132 DTVSQMRPLQNDNAL
-138 INLSHDIAMLGN
+138 IGN
-150 GYIRQILQVKVDD
+150 AFIKQILQVRVDKGSD
-163 DIEESPSTPQPPLT
+163 ADASASTPQPPLT
-177 ALITANIKDNPD
+177 ALISANIKDNPD
-189 WEATLSQLRPGKQLN
+189 WEATLSQLRPGMQLN

-217 TSLPNNAKPLSL
+217 TSLPSNAKPLML

-259 NPSHVTDRMAIAIE
+259 NPSHIKDRTVIAIE
-273 QLRWQLRQKILANL
+273 QLRWQLRQKILDNL
-287 HRTLLK
+287 HTTLLR
-293 QSTAIVNAKNDTAQ
+293 QSTSIVNAKNTDIAQ
-307 PVLQTSGQ
+307 PAFQSSGQ
-315 TSSQSSSQNGSQSS
+315 TSSQSSIQN
-329 SQSAIQSH
+329 AIQSH
-337 AILLGLLTGD
+337 AILLGLLIGD

-376 MLAAIVSVF
+376 MLAAIVSILV
-385 VLWLVKWLAPQLLVK
+385 VRLVKWLAPQLLVK

-486 FSETIGTVSAIEIK
+486 FSETIGTVSAAEIK
-500 DVSQLLAPTARSDVL
+500 DVSQLVAPTARSDVL
-515 TGFVKIISHQFKAL
+515 SSFVKIISHQFKAL

-537 VWMLPI
+537 IWMLPI

-579 VSWLPVVGDWLSQI
+579 VSWLPVIGDWLSQI
-593 IWSLLTTLL
+593 IWSMLTTLL

-623 ALSQTQLALC
+623 VLSQTQLVLC
-633 LFIALLGLLK
+633 LLIALLGLLK
-643 GVLPRMLML
+643 GLLPRMLML
-652 PLAILLILLPLQQ
+652 PLAMLLILLPLQQ
-665 RSLNNN
+665 RSLSNNQ
-671 KPTLVVGDNP
+671 PTLAVGDNP

-689 KGEDSWLILSDNQV
+689 KGDDSWLILSDNQI

-716 KPAISNVAAD
+716 KQAIRNVAVD

-771 VPIKAYWLAGYDV
+771 VPIKAYWLAGYDA
-784 EHSRLDVTDKAVST
+784 EHSRLDVIDKAVSA

-807 CQTAQHWQQDGLEIT
+807 CQTAQRWQQDGLEVT
-822 AVSGWHLDL
+822 AVSGWQLDL

-845 IHIRFKPPTRKPY
+845 IHIRFMPPTSKPY

-879 VSAAHLL
+879 VSATHLL
-886 IQPYMLS
+886 IQPYNLS

-921 DSQLSLTSWSV
+921 DSQLSLASWSV
-932 DKPADHPFEVLYA
+932 DKPAEHSFEVLYA

-955 TPDNTD
+955 TPDDTD

>member
-24 LMTGYALTSYEI
+24 LMIGSALA
-36 TSYDAKIWQM
+36 SYDAKIWQM
-46 LSVAL
+46 LSVVL
-51 LIALLINVGLYH
+51 LIALLISLGLYH

-78 FAYRFALPLLSS
+78 LVYRFALPLLAS

-105 YHHKLYQNALLPSA
+105 YHYKLYQNALLPSA
-119 VTVDAIVESHQIS
+119 LTVDAIVESHQIS
-132 DTVTQS
+132 DTVSQMS
-138 INLSHDIAMLGN
+138 PLSNDNALIGN
-150 GYIRQILQVKVDD
+150 GFIKQILQVRVDKD
-163 DIEESPSTPQPPLT
+163 GDADASSATPQPPLT
-177 ALITANIKDNPD
+177 ALISANIKDNPE
-189 WEATLSQLRPGKQLN
+189 WEATLSQLRPGMQLN
-204 VKLQLEPIAQPKP
+204 VKLQLEPIAKPKP
-217 TSLPNNAKPLSL
+217 TSLPNNAKPLML

-241 VQAKGVIIG
+241 VQAKGVIIS

-259 NPSHVTDRMAIAIE
+259 NASHVKDRMVIAVE
-273 QLRWQLRQKILANL
+273 KLRWQLRQKILDNL

-293 QSTAIVNAKNDTAQ
+293 QSTFIVNAKNDIAQ
-307 PVLQTSGQ
+307 PAF
-315 TSSQSSSQNGSQSS
+315 QSSIESD
-329 SQSAIQSH
+329 IQSH

-376 MLAAIVSVF
+376 MLASIVSVF

-486 FSETIGTVSAIEIK
+486 FSETIGTVSAAEIK
-500 DVSQLLAPTARSDVL
+500 DVSQLVAPTARSDVL
-515 TGFVKIISHQFKAL
+515 SSFVKIISHQFKAL

-537 VWMLPI
+537 IWMLPI

-579 VSWLPVVGDWLSQI
+579 VSWLPVIGDWLSQI
-593 IWSLLTTLL
+593 IWSMLTTLL

-633 LFIALLGLLK
+633 LLIVLLGLLK
-643 GVLPRMLML
+643 GLLPRMLML

-665 RSLNNN
+665 RSLSNN
-671 KPTLVVGDNP
+671 KPTLAVGDNP
-681 KLVISLLK
+681 KLVIGLLK
-689 KGEDSWLILSDNQV
+689 KGDDSWLILSDNQV
-703 KAAQA
+703 KAAQP

-716 KPAISNVAAD
+716 KQAISNVLVD

-771 VPIKAYWLAGYDV
+771 VPIKAYWLAGYDA

-807 CQTAQHWQQDGLEIT
+807 CQTAQRWQQDGLEVT

-845 IHIRFKPPTRKPY
+845 IHIRFMPPTSKPY

-879 VSAAHLL
+879 VSATHLL
-886 IQPYMLS
+886 IQPYTLS
-893 IKPSWLALTKPS
+893 IKTSRLALTKPS

-921 DSQLSLTSWSV
+921 DSQLSLASWSV

-945 DQVGAVIYTL
+945 DQVGAVIYAL

>member
-24 LMTGYALTSYEI
+24 LMIGSALTSYEI
-36 TSYDAKIWQM
+36 ASYDAKIWQM
-46 LSVAL
+46 LSVVL
-51 LIALLINVGLYH
+51 LIALLINLGLYH
-63 GCKRKQLKRASPNPA
+63 GCNRKQLKRASPNSA

-105 YHHKLYQNALLPSA
+105 YHYKRYQNALLPSA
-119 VTVDAIVESHQIS
+119 LTVDAIVESHQIS
-132 DTVTQS
+132 DTVSQMS
-138 INLSHDIAMLGN
+138 PLSNDNALIGN
-150 GYIRQILQVKVDD
+150 GFIKQILQVRVDKD
-163 DIEESPSTPQPPLT
+163 GSADASSATPQPPLT
-177 ALITANIKDNPD
+177 ALITANIKDNPE
-189 WEATLSQLRPGKQLN
+189 WEATLSQLKPGMQLN
-204 VKLQLEPIAQPKP
+204 VKLQLEPIAKPKP
-217 TSLPNNAKPLSL
+217 TALPSNAKPLML

-241 VQAKGVIIG
+241 VQAKGVIIA

-259 NPSHVTDRMAIAIE
+259 NPSHLKDRMAIAIE
-273 QLRWQLRQKILANL
+273 QLRWQLRQKILDNL
-287 HRTLLK
+287 HTTLLK
-293 QSTAIVNAKNDTAQ
+293 QSTLIVNAKNDTAQ
-307 PVLQTSGQ
+307 PVLQSSGQ
-315 TSSQSSSQNGSQSS
+315 ISSKNSIQNT
-329 SQSAIQSH
+329 IQSH

-385 VLWLVKWLAPQLLVK
+385 LLWLVKWLAPQWLVK

-486 FSETIGTVSAIEIK
+486 FSETIGTVSAAEINN
-500 DVSQLLAPTARSDVL
+500 VSQLLAPTARSDVL
-515 TGFVKIISHQFKAL
+515 SGFVKIISHQFKAL

-537 VWMLPI
+537 FWMLPI

-579 VSWLPVVGDWLSQI
+579 VSGLPVVGDWLSQI
-593 IWSLLTTLL
+593 IWSMLTTLL
-602 NVFHFLLNQL
+602 NVFHLLLNNL
-612 IDTGVAKQSFF
+612 INTGVAKQSFL
-623 ALSQTQLALC
+623 ALSQTQFALC
-633 LFIALLGLLK
+633 LLIALLGLLK
-643 GVLPRMLML
+643 GLLPRMLML
-652 PLAILLILLPLQQ
+652 PLVILLILLPLQQ
-665 RSLNNN
+665 RSLSNN
-671 KPTLVVGDNP
+671 KPTLAVGDNP

-689 KGEDSWLILSDNQV
+689 KGDDSWLILSGNQV

-716 KPAISNVAAD
+716 KQAIRNVAAD

-807 CQTAQHWQQDGLEIT
+807 CQTAQRWQQDDLEVT

-845 IHIRFKPPTRKPY
+845 IRIRFKPPTSKPY

-879 VSAAHLL
+879 VSATHLL
-886 IQPYMLS
+886 IQPYNLS

-921 DSQLSLTSWSV
+921 DSQLSLASWSV
-932 DKPADHPFEVLYA
+932 DKPAAHPFEVLYA

>member
-24 LMTGYALTSYEI
+24 LMTGSALTSYEI
-36 TSYDAKIWQM
+36 ASYDAKIWSV

-51 LIALLINVGLYH
+51 VIALLINVGLYH

-78 FAYRFALPLLSS
+78 FAYRFTLPLLAS

-105 YHHKLYQNALLPSA
+105 YHYKLYQNALLPSA
-119 VTVDAIVESHQIS
+119 LTVDAIVESHQIS
-132 DTVTQS
+132 DTVSQMRPLPNDNAL
-138 INLSHDIAMLGN
+138 IGN
-150 GYIRQILQVKVDD
+150 GFIKQILQVRIDKDGD
-163 DIEESPSTPQPPLT
+163 AGASPSTPRPPLT

-189 WEATLSQLRPGKQLN
+189 WEATLAQLRPGMQLN
-204 VKLQLEPIAQPKP
+204 VKLQLEPIAKPKS
-217 TSLPNNAKPLSL
+217 TSLPSNAKPLRL

-259 NPSHVTDRMAIAIE
+259 NPSHVKDRMVIAIE
-273 QLRWQLRQKILANL
+273 KLRWQLRQKILANL
-287 HRTLLK
+287 HTTLLK
-293 QSTAIVNAKNDTAQ
+293 QSTAIVNAKNDTVQ
-307 PVLQTSGQ
+307 PVLQSSG
-315 TSSQSSSQNGSQSS
+315 
-329 SQSAIQSH
+329 QSAIQSH

-376 MLAAIVSVF
+376 MLAAIVSIL
-385 VLWLVKWLAPQLLVK
+385 VLWLVKWFAPQLLVK

-443 LLVNFSAYRLLA
+443 LLVNFSAYRLLV

-486 FSETIGTVSAIEIK
+486 FSETIGTVSAAEIK
-500 DVSQLLAPTARSDVL
+500 DVSQLLAPTARANVL

-579 VSWLPVVGDWLSQI
+579 VSWLPVAGDWLSQI
-593 IWSLLTTLL
+593 IWSLLASLL
-602 NVFHFLLNQL
+602 DGFHFLLNQ
-612 IDTGVAKQSFF
+612 IVDTGVAKQSFF

-633 LFIALLGLLK
+633 LLIALLGLLK
-643 GVLPRMLML
+643 GLLPRMLIL

-671 KPTLVVGDNP
+671 QPTLAVGDNP

-689 KGEDSWLILSDNQV
+689 KGDDSWLILSDNQV

-708 DKPNFLKT
+708 DKPSFLKA
-716 KPAISNVAAD
+716 KQAISNVAAD

-771 VPIKAYWLAGYDV
+771 VPVQAYWLAGYDA
-784 EHSRLDVTDKAVST
+784 EHSRLDVTDKAVSA

-807 CQTAQHWQQDGLEIT
+807 CQTAQRWQQDGLEVT
-822 AVSGWHLDL
+822 AVSGWQLDL
-831 ALTDEQKLATQTCY
+831 ALTDEQKRATQTCY
-845 IHIRFKPPTRKPY
+845 IRIRFMPPTSKPY
-858 DVLMLAGNSDIPM
+858 DVLMLAGNSDIAM

-879 VSAAHLL
+879 VSATHLL
-886 IQPYMLS
+886 IQPYTLS

-912 AYKSQKLGE
+912 TYKSQKLGE
-921 DSQLSLTSWSV
+921 DSQLSLASWSV
-932 DKPADHPFEVLYA
+932 DKPADHLFEVLYA

-955 TPDNTD
+955 TPDDTE